1 MNPII
6 LKPQEG
12 PQERFLATSADICI
26 FGGSAGGGKA
36 APLSEPVLT
45 PFGFRKMGDI
55 KVGDLVIGANGKAER
70 VIQIHP
76 QGEMDVYRIKF
87 IDGAETRCTA
97 QHLWLSKEAHKSSQR
112 DTRGLGNWRVR
123 DTKTLIEMLKK
134 GKNMLIPMTKP
145 VTYTVGRYGGKIKPY
160 TFGVLLGDGCL
171 SGSSIT
177 VTKNDD
183 EIFENVSRDGYD
195 IAPVKTQN
203 NVKTYIFHNF
213 KEERRYLSL
222 HKLRCTAK
230 GKYIPDGYKYAPP
243 EYRLALIQGL
253 MDTDGYADSRGHCEY
268 CTISPR
274 LAKDVQELIWSI
286 GGKAT
291 VREKIP
297 TCTFPDGTKKTCDK
311 AYTVYIQ
318 TGNNAQLFRLK
329 RKKNRCQGK
338 KFNGGYSEMLRRII
352 SIEPCGKEVCQ
363 CITVDSPDGL
373 YVTKDYIVTHNSFAL
388 LLEPLR
394 YMDVEGYKAVVFRQ
408 NYTQIMAAG
417 GLWDESSKMYR
428 LLPNAVATMSPKA
441 HWTFGGKA
449 VINFD
454 YLARD
459 DDVYKWQGSQIC
471 ALCCEVNTPVL
482 MSDGTYKKVADI
494 KVGDKVMTLK
504 GVQTITH
511 VGAEEEKDCVKVTDE
526 HGNSQIQ
533 STNHEFLTTAGWL
546 SYDSVNKSIS
556 NYSNSVPFADKH
568 SLFPGTAYK
577 KNGGKSMGSKQI
589 QQFLLQVA
597 DSHLSTLAQCEC
609 HKSYEARHALTCE
622 QILYRFFHRYA
633 LLYELKFQLFEQS
646 LAIHTYHQARKGE
659 PSQSPLYH
667 QSLLVNGEHKVLSNR
682 GNEPEVSELLRRNV
696 PPSVL
701 YREILA
707 FLRLHRRSCQSGKK
721 GGAISCESPDAHF
734 LSRPANFQGDCLIC
748 LDCDDEQFPYRA
760 SISQDGVLRIDGV
773 VEQIPKC
780 SLSDG
785 EGNIENG
792 IYRKLLYQHPYSHD
806 KFLSEGCYSLC
817 SLVVTPIGKKT
828 VRAFT
833 VSSQNNFIT
842 EMGIVNKN
850 CFDELTHFS
859 EKQFFYMLSR
869 NRSTC
874 GVKPYVRAT
883 CNPDADSWVAK
894 FIAWWIDPE
903 TGYPIKERSG
913 VKRYFTRVDDT
924 VIWGDTAE
932 ECAEKSG
939 VDISLCKSVTFIA
952 SSIHD
957 NKALLAADPS
967 YLASLNALSL
977 VERERLLNGNW
988 KIKPAAGLYFPR
1000 NGIRIV
1006 KTIPD
1011 KLVTSIR
1018 AWDLA
1023 ATEITTSNK
1032 DPDRTCGTL
1041 WGRMRNG
1048 QYIILDGIRVA
1059 KNAANVR
1066 DLIVSTARQDKTM
1079 YGTSKIFIP
1088 QDPGQAGK
1096 DQSRS
1101 YAKILT
1107 GYSFMSNPV
1116 TGNKITRAEPMAAQ
1130 WQNGNI
1136 YMLEGEWNKPYLDEM
1151 DGFPDLLH
1159 DDYVD
1164 SSSDGFR
1171 IVSNYSTWGGL
1182 TK

>member
-26 FGGSAGGGKA
+26 FGGSAGGGK
-36 APLSEPVLT
+36 
-45 PFGFRKMGDI
+45 
-55 KVGDLVIGANGKAER
+55 
-70 VIQIHP
+70 
-76 QGEMDVYRIKF
+76 
-87 IDGAETRCTA
+87 
-97 QHLWLSKEAHKSSQR
+97 
-112 DTRGLGNWRVR
+112 
-123 DTKTLIEMLKK
+123 
-134 GKNMLIPMTKP
+134 
-145 VTYTVGRYGGKIKPY
+145 
-160 TFGVLLGDGCL
+160 
-171 SGSSIT
+171 
-177 VTKNDD
+177 
-183 EIFENVSRDGYD
+183 
-195 IAPVKTQN
+195 
-203 NVKTYIFHNF
+203 
-213 KEERRYLSL
+213 
-222 HKLRCTAK
+222 
-230 GKYIPDGYKYAPP
+230 
-243 EYRLALIQGL
+243 
-253 MDTDGYADSRGHCEY
+253 
-268 CTISPR
+268 
-274 LAKDVQELIWSI
+274 
-286 GGKAT
+286 
-291 VREKIP
+291 
-297 TCTFPDGTKKTCDK
+297 
-311 AYTVYIQ
+311 
-318 TGNNAQLFRLK
+318 
-329 RKKNRCQGK
+329 
-338 KFNGGYSEMLRRII
+338 
-352 SIEPCGKEVCQ
+352 
-363 CITVDSPDGL
+363 
-373 YVTKDYIVTHNSFAL
+373 SFAL

-394 YMDVEGYKAVVFRQ
+394 YMDVEGYKAVVFRR

-441 HWTFGGKA
+441 HWTFGRKA

-454 YLARD
+454 YLSRD

-482 MSDGTYKKVADI
+482 MSDGTYKKVTDI

-511 VGAEEEKDCVKVTDE
+511 VGVEEEKDCVKVTDE

-533 STNHEFLTTAGWL
+533 STNHEFLTTSGWL
-546 SYDSVNKSIS
+546 SYDSANKSIS
-556 NYSNSVPFADKH
+556 NYSNPVSFAGKH
-568 SLFPGTAYK
+568 SLFADTVYK
-577 KNGGKSMGSKQI
+577 KNGGKSLDI
-589 QQFLLQVA
+589 
-597 DSHLSTLAQCEC
+597 
-609 HKSYEARHALTCE
+609 
-622 QILYRFFHRYA
+622 
-633 LLYELKFQLFEQS
+633 
-646 LAIHTYHQARKGE
+646 
-659 PSQSPLYH
+659 
-667 QSLLVNGEHKVLSNR
+667 
-682 GNEPEVSELLRRNV
+682 
-696 PPSVL
+696 
-701 YREILA
+701 
-707 FLRLHRRSCQSGKK
+707 
-721 GGAISCESPDAHF
+721 HF
-734 LSRPANFQGDCLIC
+734 LPRPANFQGDCLIC
-748 LDCDDEQFPYRA
+748 LDCDDAQFPFQA

-1011 KLVTSIR
+1011 KLLTSVR

-1066 DLIVSTARQDKTM
+1066 DLIVSTAKQDKTM

-1107 GYSFMSNPV
+1107 GYSFMFNPV

-1171 IVSNYSTWGGL
+1171 IVSNYSAWGGL

>member
-1 MNPII
+1 MSPII

-55 KVGDLVIGANGKAER
+55 KVGDLVTGADGKAER

-97 QHLWLSKEAHKSSQR
+97 QHLWLSKEAHKSSQK

-183 EIFENVSRDGYD
+183 EIFENISRDGYD
-195 IAPVKTQN
+195 IAPVKTKN
-203 NVKTYIFHNF
+203 HAKTYIFHDF

-230 GKYIPDGYKYAPP
+230 GKYIPKGYKYAPP

-253 MDTDGYADSRGHCEY
+253 MDTDGYADNRGHCEY

-274 LAKDVQELIWSI
+274 LAKDMQELIWSI

-291 VREKIP
+291 IREKIP
-297 TCTFPDGTKKTCDK
+297 TCTFPDGTKKACDK
-311 AYTVYIQ
+311 AYVVYIQ
-318 TGNNAQLFRLK
+318 TGDNAQLFRLK

-428 LLPNAVATMSPKA
+428 LLSNAVATMSPKA

-471 ALCCEVNTPVL
+471 
-482 MSDGTYKKVADI
+482 
-494 KVGDKVMTLK
+494 
-504 GVQTITH
+504 
-511 VGAEEEKDCVKVTDE
+511 
-526 HGNSQIQ
+526 
-533 STNHEFLTTAGWL
+533 F
-546 SYDSVNKSIS
+546 
-556 NYSNSVPFADKH
+556 
-568 SLFPGTAYK
+568 
-577 KNGGKSMGSKQI
+577 
-589 QQFLLQVA
+589 
-597 DSHLSTLAQCEC
+597 
-609 HKSYEARHALTCE
+609 
-622 QILYRFFHRYA
+622 
-633 LLYELKFQLFEQS
+633 
-646 LAIHTYHQARKGE
+646 
-659 PSQSPLYH
+659 
-667 QSLLVNGEHKVLSNR
+667 
-682 GNEPEVSELLRRNV
+682 
-696 PPSVL
+696 
-701 YREILA
+701 
-707 FLRLHRRSCQSGKK
+707 
-721 GGAISCESPDAHF
+721 
-734 LSRPANFQGDCLIC
+734 
-748 LDCDDEQFPYRA
+748 
-760 SISQDGVLRIDGV
+760 
-773 VEQIPKC
+773 
-780 SLSDG
+780 
-785 EGNIENG
+785 
-792 IYRKLLYQHPYSHD
+792 
-806 KFLSEGCYSLC
+806 
-817 SLVVTPIGKKT
+817 IG
-828 VRAFT
+828 
-833 VSSQNNFIT
+833 
-842 EMGIVNKN
+842 
-850 CFDELTHFS
+850 FDELTHFS

-894 FIAWWIDPE
+894 FIAWWIDPD

-957 NKALLAADPS
+957 NKALLEADPS

-1000 NGIRIV
+1000 SGIRIV
-1006 KTIPD
+1006 NTIPD
-1011 KLVTSIR
+1011 KLVTTVR

-1048 QYIILDGIRVA
+1048 QYIILDGKRVA

-1066 DLIVSTARQDKTM
+1066 DLIVSTAKQDKTM

-1171 IVSNYSTWGGL
+1171 IVSNYSAWGGL

>member
-311 AYTVYIQ
+311 AYVVYIQ

-471 ALCCEVNTPVL
+471 
-482 MSDGTYKKVADI
+482 
-494 KVGDKVMTLK
+494 
-504 GVQTITH
+504 
-511 VGAEEEKDCVKVTDE
+511 
-526 HGNSQIQ
+526 
-533 STNHEFLTTAGWL
+533 F
-546 SYDSVNKSIS
+546 
-556 NYSNSVPFADKH
+556 
-568 SLFPGTAYK
+568 
-577 KNGGKSMGSKQI
+577 
-589 QQFLLQVA
+589 
-597 DSHLSTLAQCEC
+597 
-609 HKSYEARHALTCE
+609 
-622 QILYRFFHRYA
+622 
-633 LLYELKFQLFEQS
+633 
-646 LAIHTYHQARKGE
+646 
-659 PSQSPLYH
+659 
-667 QSLLVNGEHKVLSNR
+667 
-682 GNEPEVSELLRRNV
+682 
-696 PPSVL
+696 
-701 YREILA
+701 
-707 FLRLHRRSCQSGKK
+707 
-721 GGAISCESPDAHF
+721 
-734 LSRPANFQGDCLIC
+734 
-748 LDCDDEQFPYRA
+748 
-760 SISQDGVLRIDGV
+760 
-773 VEQIPKC
+773 
-780 SLSDG
+780 
-785 EGNIENG
+785 
-792 IYRKLLYQHPYSHD
+792 
-806 KFLSEGCYSLC
+806 
-817 SLVVTPIGKKT
+817 IG
-828 VRAFT
+828 
-833 VSSQNNFIT
+833 
-842 EMGIVNKN
+842 
-850 CFDELTHFS
+850 FDELTHFS

-883 CNPDADSWVAK
+883 CNPDAESWVAK

-903 TGYPIKERSG
+903 TGYPIKKRSG

-1011 KLVTSIR
+1011 KLVTSVR

-1079 YGTSKIFIP
+1079 YGTSRIFIP

-1171 IVSNYSTWGGL
+1171 IVSNYSAWGGL

>member
-1 MNPII
+1 MSPII

-36 APLSEPVLT
+36 APLDEPVLT

-55 KVGDLVIGANGKAER
+55 KVGDLVTGADGKAER

-76 QGEMDVYRIKF
+76 QGEMDVYCIKF

-97 QHLWLSKEAHKSSQR
+97 QHLWLSKEAHKSSKS
-112 DTRGLGNWRVR
+112 DTRELGNWRVR

-134 GKNMLIPMTKP
+134 GKNILIPMTKP

-160 TFGVLLGDGCL
+160 TLGVLLGDGCL

-183 EIFENVSRDGYD
+183 EIFENISRDGYD
-195 IAPVKTQN
+195 IAPVKTKN
-203 NVKTYIFHNF
+203 HAKTYIFHNF

-230 GKYIPDGYKYAPP
+230 GKYIPKGYKYAPP

-253 MDTDGYADSRGHCEY
+253 MDTDGYADNRGHCEY

-274 LAKDVQELIWSI
+274 LAKDMQELIWSI

-291 VREKIP
+291 IREKIP
-297 TCTFPDGTKKTCDK
+297 TCTFPDGTKKACDK
-311 AYTVYIQ
+311 AYVVYIQ
-318 TGNNAQLFRLK
+318 TGDNAQLFRLN

-338 KFNGGYSEMLRRII
+338 KFNGGYSEMLRRIV

-394 YMDVEGYKAVVFRQ
+394 YMDVEGYKAVVFRR

-428 LLPNAVATMSPKA
+428 LLPNAVATLSPKA
-441 HWTFGGKA
+441 HWTFNKKA

-454 YLARD
+454 YLSRD

-494 KVGDKVMTLK
+494 EVGDKVMTLK

-511 VGAEEEKDCVKVTDE
+511 VGVEEEKDCVKVTDE

-546 SYDSVNKSIS
+546 SYDSVNKSIQ
-556 NYSNSVPFADKH
+556 SV
-568 SLFPGTAYK
+568 
-577 KNGGKSMGSKQI
+577 KN
-589 QQFLLQVA
+589 
-597 DSHLSTLAQCEC
+597 D
-609 HKSYEARHALTCE
+609 
-622 QILYRFFHRYA
+622 
-633 LLYELKFQLFEQS
+633 
-646 LAIHTYHQARKGE
+646 
-659 PSQSPLYH
+659 
-667 QSLLVNGEHKVLSNR
+667 
-682 GNEPEVSELLRRNV
+682 
-696 PPSVL
+696 
-701 YREILA
+701 
-707 FLRLHRRSCQSGKK
+707 
-721 GGAISCESPDAHF
+721 GAISCESHDV
-734 LSRPANFQGDCLIC
+734 QGDCLIC
-748 LDCDDEQFPYRA
+748 LDCDDEQFPYQA
-760 SISQDGVLRIDGV
+760 SISQDGVLQIDGV

-785 EGNIENG
+785 EGNIGSG

-894 FIAWWIDPE
+894 FIAWWIDPD

-957 NKALLAADPS
+957 NKALLEADPS

-1000 NGIRIV
+1000 SGIRIV
-1006 KTIPD
+1006 NTIPD
-1011 KLVTSIR
+1011 KLVTTVR

-1048 QYIILDGIRVA
+1048 QYIILDGKRVA

-1066 DLIVSTARQDKTM
+1066 DLIVSTAKQDKTI

-1101 YAKILT
+1101 YSKILT

>member
-1 MNPII
+1 MSPII

-55 KVGDLVIGANGKAER
+55 KVGDLVTGADGKAER

-97 QHLWLSKEAHKSSQR
+97 QHLWLSKEAHKSSKS
-112 DTRGLGNWRVR
+112 DTRELGNWRVR

-134 GKNMLIPMTKP
+134 GKNVLIPMTKP

-160 TFGVLLGDGCL
+160 TLGVLLGDGCL

-183 EIFENVSRDGYD
+183 EIFENISRDGYD
-195 IAPVKTQN
+195 IAPVKTKN
-203 NVKTYIFHNF
+203 HVKTYIFHNF

-230 GKYIPDGYKYAPP
+230 GKYIPKGYKYAPP

-253 MDTDGYADSRGHCEY
+253 MDTDGYADNRGHCEY

-274 LAKDVQELIWSI
+274 LAKDMQELIWSI

-291 VREKIP
+291 IREKIP
-297 TCTFPDGTKKTCDK
+297 TCVFPDGTRKICDK
-311 AYTVYIQ
+311 AYVVYIQ
-318 TGNNAQLFRLK
+318 TGDNAQLFRLK

-338 KFNGGYSEMLRRII
+338 KFNGGYSEMLRRIV

-428 LLPNAVATMSPKA
+428 LLSNAVATMSPKA

-471 ALCCEVNTPVL
+471 
-482 MSDGTYKKVADI
+482 
-494 KVGDKVMTLK
+494 
-504 GVQTITH
+504 
-511 VGAEEEKDCVKVTDE
+511 
-526 HGNSQIQ
+526 
-533 STNHEFLTTAGWL
+533 F
-546 SYDSVNKSIS
+546 
-556 NYSNSVPFADKH
+556 
-568 SLFPGTAYK
+568 
-577 KNGGKSMGSKQI
+577 
-589 QQFLLQVA
+589 
-597 DSHLSTLAQCEC
+597 
-609 HKSYEARHALTCE
+609 
-622 QILYRFFHRYA
+622 
-633 LLYELKFQLFEQS
+633 
-646 LAIHTYHQARKGE
+646 
-659 PSQSPLYH
+659 
-667 QSLLVNGEHKVLSNR
+667 
-682 GNEPEVSELLRRNV
+682 
-696 PPSVL
+696 
-701 YREILA
+701 
-707 FLRLHRRSCQSGKK
+707 
-721 GGAISCESPDAHF
+721 
-734 LSRPANFQGDCLIC
+734 
-748 LDCDDEQFPYRA
+748 
-760 SISQDGVLRIDGV
+760 
-773 VEQIPKC
+773 
-780 SLSDG
+780 
-785 EGNIENG
+785 
-792 IYRKLLYQHPYSHD
+792 
-806 KFLSEGCYSLC
+806 
-817 SLVVTPIGKKT
+817 IG
-828 VRAFT
+828 
-833 VSSQNNFIT
+833 
-842 EMGIVNKN
+842 
-850 CFDELTHFS
+850 FDELTHFS

-894 FIAWWIDPE
+894 FIAWWIDPD

-957 NKALLAADPS
+957 NKALLEADPS

-1000 NGIRIV
+1000 SGIRIV
-1006 KTIPD
+1006 NTIPD
-1011 KLVTSIR
+1011 KLVTTVR

-1048 QYIILDGIRVA
+1048 QYIILDGKRVA

-1066 DLIVSTARQDKTM
+1066 DLIVSTAKQDKTI

-1101 YAKILT
+1101 YSKILT

>member
-1 MNPII
+1 MSPII

-55 KVGDLVIGANGKAER
+55 KVGDLVTGADGKAER

-76 QGEMDVYRIKF
+76 QGKMDVYRIKF

-97 QHLWLSKEAHKSSQR
+97 QHLWLSKEAHKSSKS
-112 DTRGLGNWRVR
+112 DTRELGNWRVR

-134 GKNMLIPMTKP
+134 GKNVLIPMTKP

-160 TFGVLLGDGCL
+160 TLGVLLGDGCL

-183 EIFENVSRDGYD
+183 EIFENISRDGYD
-195 IAPVKTQN
+195 IAPVKTKN
-203 NVKTYIFHNF
+203 HAKTYIFHNF

-230 GKYIPDGYKYAPP
+230 GKYIPKGYKYAPP

-253 MDTDGYADSRGHCEY
+253 MDTDGYADNRGHCEY

-274 LAKDVQELIWSI
+274 LAKDMQELIWSI

-291 VREKIP
+291 IREKIP
-297 TCTFPDGTKKTCDK
+297 TCTFPDGTKKACDK
-311 AYTVYIQ
+311 AYVVYIQ
-318 TGNNAQLFRLK
+318 TGDNAQLFRLK

-338 KFNGGYSEMLRRII
+338 KFNGGYSEMLRRIV

-428 LLPNAVATMSPKA
+428 LLSNAVATMSPKA

-471 ALCCEVNTPVL
+471 
-482 MSDGTYKKVADI
+482 
-494 KVGDKVMTLK
+494 
-504 GVQTITH
+504 
-511 VGAEEEKDCVKVTDE
+511 
-526 HGNSQIQ
+526 
-533 STNHEFLTTAGWL
+533 F
-546 SYDSVNKSIS
+546 
-556 NYSNSVPFADKH
+556 
-568 SLFPGTAYK
+568 
-577 KNGGKSMGSKQI
+577 
-589 QQFLLQVA
+589 
-597 DSHLSTLAQCEC
+597 
-609 HKSYEARHALTCE
+609 
-622 QILYRFFHRYA
+622 
-633 LLYELKFQLFEQS
+633 
-646 LAIHTYHQARKGE
+646 
-659 PSQSPLYH
+659 
-667 QSLLVNGEHKVLSNR
+667 
-682 GNEPEVSELLRRNV
+682 
-696 PPSVL
+696 
-701 YREILA
+701 
-707 FLRLHRRSCQSGKK
+707 
-721 GGAISCESPDAHF
+721 
-734 LSRPANFQGDCLIC
+734 
-748 LDCDDEQFPYRA
+748 
-760 SISQDGVLRIDGV
+760 
-773 VEQIPKC
+773 
-780 SLSDG
+780 
-785 EGNIENG
+785 
-792 IYRKLLYQHPYSHD
+792 
-806 KFLSEGCYSLC
+806 
-817 SLVVTPIGKKT
+817 IG
-828 VRAFT
+828 
-833 VSSQNNFIT
+833 
-842 EMGIVNKN
+842 
-850 CFDELTHFS
+850 FDELTHFS

-894 FIAWWIDPE
+894 FIAWWIDPD

-957 NKALLAADPS
+957 NKALLEADPS

-1000 NGIRIV
+1000 SGIRIV
-1006 KTIPD
+1006 NTIPD
-1011 KLVTSIR
+1011 KLVTTVR

-1048 QYIILDGIRVA
+1048 QYIILDGKRVA

-1066 DLIVSTARQDKTM
+1066 DLIVSTAKQDKTI

-1101 YAKILT
+1101 YSKILT

>member
-26 FGGSAGGGKA
+26 FGGSAGGGK
-36 APLSEPVLT
+36 
-45 PFGFRKMGDI
+45 
-55 KVGDLVIGANGKAER
+55 
-70 VIQIHP
+70 
-76 QGEMDVYRIKF
+76 
-87 IDGAETRCTA
+87 
-97 QHLWLSKEAHKSSQR
+97 
-112 DTRGLGNWRVR
+112 
-123 DTKTLIEMLKK
+123 
-134 GKNMLIPMTKP
+134 
-145 VTYTVGRYGGKIKPY
+145 
-160 TFGVLLGDGCL
+160 
-171 SGSSIT
+171 
-177 VTKNDD
+177 
-183 EIFENVSRDGYD
+183 
-195 IAPVKTQN
+195 
-203 NVKTYIFHNF
+203 
-213 KEERRYLSL
+213 
-222 HKLRCTAK
+222 
-230 GKYIPDGYKYAPP
+230 
-243 EYRLALIQGL
+243 
-253 MDTDGYADSRGHCEY
+253 
-268 CTISPR
+268 
-274 LAKDVQELIWSI
+274 
-286 GGKAT
+286 
-291 VREKIP
+291 
-297 TCTFPDGTKKTCDK
+297 
-311 AYTVYIQ
+311 
-318 TGNNAQLFRLK
+318 
-329 RKKNRCQGK
+329 
-338 KFNGGYSEMLRRII
+338 
-352 SIEPCGKEVCQ
+352 
-363 CITVDSPDGL
+363 
-373 YVTKDYIVTHNSFAL
+373 SFAL

-394 YMDVEGYKAVVFRQ
+394 YMDVEGYKAVVFRR

-428 LLPNAVATMSPKA
+428 LLSNAVATMSPKA
-441 HWTFGGKA
+441 HWTFGRKA

-454 YLARD
+454 YLSRD

-482 MSDGTYKKVADI
+482 MSDGTYKKVTDI

-511 VGAEEEKDCVKVTDE
+511 VGVEEEKDCVKVTDE

-533 STNHEFLTTAGWL
+533 STNHEFLTTSGWL
-546 SYDSVNKSIS
+546 SYDSANKSIS
-556 NYSNSVPFADKH
+556 NYSNPVSFAGKH
-568 SLFPGTAYK
+568 SLFADTVYK
-577 KNGGKSMGSKQI
+577 KNGGKSLDI
-589 QQFLLQVA
+589 
-597 DSHLSTLAQCEC
+597 
-609 HKSYEARHALTCE
+609 
-622 QILYRFFHRYA
+622 
-633 LLYELKFQLFEQS
+633 
-646 LAIHTYHQARKGE
+646 
-659 PSQSPLYH
+659 
-667 QSLLVNGEHKVLSNR
+667 
-682 GNEPEVSELLRRNV
+682 
-696 PPSVL
+696 
-701 YREILA
+701 
-707 FLRLHRRSCQSGKK
+707 
-721 GGAISCESPDAHF
+721 HF
-734 LSRPANFQGDCLIC
+734 LPRPANFQGDCLIC
-748 LDCDDEQFPYRA
+748 LDCDDAQFPFQA

-842 EMGIVNKN
+842 GMGIVNKN

-1011 KLVTSIR
+1011 KLLTSVR

-1066 DLIVSTARQDKTM
+1066 DLIVSTAKQDKTM

-1171 IVSNYSTWGGL
+1171 IVSNYSAWGGL

>member
-1 MNPII
+1 MSPII

-55 KVGDLVIGANGKAER
+55 KVGDLVTGADGKAER

-76 QGEMDVYRIKF
+76 QGEMNVYRIKF

-97 QHLWLSKEAHKSSQR
+97 QHLWLSKEAHKSSKS
-112 DTRGLGNWRVR
+112 DTRELGNWRVR

-134 GKNMLIPMTKP
+134 GKNVLIPMTKP

-160 TFGVLLGDGCL
+160 TLGVLLGDGCL

-183 EIFENVSRDGYD
+183 EIFENISRDGYD
-195 IAPVKTQN
+195 IAPVKTKN
-203 NVKTYIFHNF
+203 HVKTYIFHNF

-230 GKYIPDGYKYAPP
+230 GKYIPKGYKYAPP

-253 MDTDGYADSRGHCEY
+253 MDTDGYADNRGHCEY

-274 LAKDVQELIWSI
+274 LAKDMQELIWSI

-291 VREKIP
+291 IREKIP
-297 TCTFPDGTKKTCDK
+297 TCVFPDGTRKICDK
-311 AYTVYIQ
+311 AYVVYIQ
-318 TGNNAQLFRLK
+318 TGDNAQLFRLK

-428 LLPNAVATMSPKA
+428 LLSNAVATMSPKA

-471 ALCCEVNTPVL
+471 
-482 MSDGTYKKVADI
+482 
-494 KVGDKVMTLK
+494 
-504 GVQTITH
+504 
-511 VGAEEEKDCVKVTDE
+511 
-526 HGNSQIQ
+526 
-533 STNHEFLTTAGWL
+533 F
-546 SYDSVNKSIS
+546 
-556 NYSNSVPFADKH
+556 
-568 SLFPGTAYK
+568 
-577 KNGGKSMGSKQI
+577 
-589 QQFLLQVA
+589 
-597 DSHLSTLAQCEC
+597 
-609 HKSYEARHALTCE
+609 
-622 QILYRFFHRYA
+622 
-633 LLYELKFQLFEQS
+633 
-646 LAIHTYHQARKGE
+646 
-659 PSQSPLYH
+659 
-667 QSLLVNGEHKVLSNR
+667 
-682 GNEPEVSELLRRNV
+682 
-696 PPSVL
+696 
-701 YREILA
+701 
-707 FLRLHRRSCQSGKK
+707 
-721 GGAISCESPDAHF
+721 
-734 LSRPANFQGDCLIC
+734 
-748 LDCDDEQFPYRA
+748 
-760 SISQDGVLRIDGV
+760 
-773 VEQIPKC
+773 
-780 SLSDG
+780 
-785 EGNIENG
+785 
-792 IYRKLLYQHPYSHD
+792 
-806 KFLSEGCYSLC
+806 
-817 SLVVTPIGKKT
+817 IG
-828 VRAFT
+828 
-833 VSSQNNFIT
+833 
-842 EMGIVNKN
+842 
-850 CFDELTHFS
+850 FDELTHFS

-894 FIAWWIDPE
+894 FIAWWIDPD

-957 NKALLAADPS
+957 NKALLEADPS

-1000 NGIRIV
+1000 SGIRIV
-1006 KTIPD
+1006 NTIPD
-1011 KLVTSIR
+1011 KLVTTVR

-1048 QYIILDGIRVA
+1048 QYIILDGKRVA

-1066 DLIVSTARQDKTM
+1066 DLIVSTAKQDKTI

-1101 YAKILT
+1101 YSKILT

>member
-1 MNPII
+1 MSPII

-45 PFGFRKMGDI
+45 PFGFQKMGDI
-55 KVGDLVIGANGKAER
+55 KVGDLVTGADGKAER

-97 QHLWLSKEAHKSSQR
+97 QHLWLSKEAHKSSKS
-112 DTRGLGNWRVR
+112 DTRELGNWRVR

-134 GKNMLIPMTKP
+134 GKNVLIPMTKP

-160 TFGVLLGDGCL
+160 TLGVLLGDGCL

-183 EIFENVSRDGYD
+183 EIFENISRDGYD
-195 IAPVKTQN
+195 IAPVKTKN
-203 NVKTYIFHNF
+203 HAKTYIFHNF

-230 GKYIPDGYKYAPP
+230 GKYIPKGYKYAPP

-253 MDTDGYADSRGHCEY
+253 MDTDGYADNRGHCEY

-274 LAKDVQELIWSI
+274 LAKDMQELIWSI

-291 VREKIP
+291 IREKIP
-297 TCTFPDGTKKTCDK
+297 TCTFPDGTKKACDK
-311 AYTVYIQ
+311 AYVVYIQ
-318 TGNNAQLFRLK
+318 TGDNAQLFRLN

-428 LLPNAVATMSPKA
+428 LLSNAVATMSPKA

-471 ALCCEVNTPVL
+471 
-482 MSDGTYKKVADI
+482 
-494 KVGDKVMTLK
+494 
-504 GVQTITH
+504 
-511 VGAEEEKDCVKVTDE
+511 
-526 HGNSQIQ
+526 
-533 STNHEFLTTAGWL
+533 F
-546 SYDSVNKSIS
+546 
-556 NYSNSVPFADKH
+556 
-568 SLFPGTAYK
+568 
-577 KNGGKSMGSKQI
+577 
-589 QQFLLQVA
+589 
-597 DSHLSTLAQCEC
+597 
-609 HKSYEARHALTCE
+609 
-622 QILYRFFHRYA
+622 
-633 LLYELKFQLFEQS
+633 
-646 LAIHTYHQARKGE
+646 
-659 PSQSPLYH
+659 
-667 QSLLVNGEHKVLSNR
+667 
-682 GNEPEVSELLRRNV
+682 
-696 PPSVL
+696 
-701 YREILA
+701 
-707 FLRLHRRSCQSGKK
+707 
-721 GGAISCESPDAHF
+721 
-734 LSRPANFQGDCLIC
+734 
-748 LDCDDEQFPYRA
+748 
-760 SISQDGVLRIDGV
+760 
-773 VEQIPKC
+773 
-780 SLSDG
+780 
-785 EGNIENG
+785 
-792 IYRKLLYQHPYSHD
+792 
-806 KFLSEGCYSLC
+806 
-817 SLVVTPIGKKT
+817 IG
-828 VRAFT
+828 
-833 VSSQNNFIT
+833 
-842 EMGIVNKN
+842 
-850 CFDELTHFS
+850 FDELTHFS

-894 FIAWWIDPE
+894 FIAWWIDPD

-957 NKALLAADPS
+957 NKALLEADPS

-1000 NGIRIV
+1000 SGIRIV
-1006 KTIPD
+1006 NTIPD
-1011 KLVTSIR
+1011 KLVTTVR

-1048 QYIILDGIRVA
+1048 QYIILDGKRVA

-1066 DLIVSTARQDKTM
+1066 DLIVSTAKQDKTI

-1101 YAKILT
+1101 YSKILT

>member
-36 APLSEPVLT
+36 APLDEPVLT

-55 KVGDLVIGANGKAER
+55 KVGDLVTGADGKAER

-97 QHLWLSKEAHKSSQR
+97 QHLWLSKEAHKSSKS
-112 DTRGLGNWRVR
+112 DTRELGNWRVR

-134 GKNMLIPMTKP
+134 GKNVLIPMTKP

-160 TFGVLLGDGCL
+160 TLGVLLGDGCL

-183 EIFENVSRDGYD
+183 EIFENISRDGYD
-195 IAPVKTQN
+195 IAPVNTKN
-203 NVKTYIFHNF
+203 HAKTYIFHNF

-230 GKYIPDGYKYAPP
+230 GKYIPKGYKYAPP

-253 MDTDGYADSRGHCEY
+253 MDTDGYADNRGHCEY

-274 LAKDVQELIWSI
+274 LAKDMQELIWSI

-291 VREKIP
+291 IREKIP
-297 TCTFPDGTKKTCDK
+297 TCTFPDGTKKACDK
-311 AYTVYIQ
+311 AYVVYIQ
-318 TGNNAQLFRLK
+318 TGDNAQLFRLK

-441 HWTFGGKA
+441 HWTFNKKA

-471 ALCCEVNTPVL
+471 
-482 MSDGTYKKVADI
+482 
-494 KVGDKVMTLK
+494 
-504 GVQTITH
+504 
-511 VGAEEEKDCVKVTDE
+511 
-526 HGNSQIQ
+526 
-533 STNHEFLTTAGWL
+533 F
-546 SYDSVNKSIS
+546 
-556 NYSNSVPFADKH
+556 
-568 SLFPGTAYK
+568 
-577 KNGGKSMGSKQI
+577 
-589 QQFLLQVA
+589 
-597 DSHLSTLAQCEC
+597 
-609 HKSYEARHALTCE
+609 
-622 QILYRFFHRYA
+622 
-633 LLYELKFQLFEQS
+633 
-646 LAIHTYHQARKGE
+646 
-659 PSQSPLYH
+659 
-667 QSLLVNGEHKVLSNR
+667 
-682 GNEPEVSELLRRNV
+682 
-696 PPSVL
+696 
-701 YREILA
+701 
-707 FLRLHRRSCQSGKK
+707 
-721 GGAISCESPDAHF
+721 
-734 LSRPANFQGDCLIC
+734 
-748 LDCDDEQFPYRA
+748 
-760 SISQDGVLRIDGV
+760 
-773 VEQIPKC
+773 
-780 SLSDG
+780 
-785 EGNIENG
+785 
-792 IYRKLLYQHPYSHD
+792 
-806 KFLSEGCYSLC
+806 
-817 SLVVTPIGKKT
+817 IG
-828 VRAFT
+828 
-833 VSSQNNFIT
+833 
-842 EMGIVNKN
+842 
-850 CFDELTHFS
+850 FDELTHFS

-883 CNPDADSWVAK
+883 CNPDAESWVAK

-957 NKALLAADPS
+957 NKALLEADPS

-1011 KLVTSIR
+1011 KLLTSVR

-1066 DLIVSTARQDKTM
+1066 DLIVSTAKQDKTM

>member
-26 FGGSAGGGKA
+26 FGGSAGGGK
-36 APLSEPVLT
+36 
-45 PFGFRKMGDI
+45 
-55 KVGDLVIGANGKAER
+55 
-70 VIQIHP
+70 
-76 QGEMDVYRIKF
+76 
-87 IDGAETRCTA
+87 
-97 QHLWLSKEAHKSSQR
+97 
-112 DTRGLGNWRVR
+112 
-123 DTKTLIEMLKK
+123 
-134 GKNMLIPMTKP
+134 
-145 VTYTVGRYGGKIKPY
+145 
-160 TFGVLLGDGCL
+160 
-171 SGSSIT
+171 
-177 VTKNDD
+177 
-183 EIFENVSRDGYD
+183 
-195 IAPVKTQN
+195 
-203 NVKTYIFHNF
+203 
-213 KEERRYLSL
+213 
-222 HKLRCTAK
+222 
-230 GKYIPDGYKYAPP
+230 
-243 EYRLALIQGL
+243 
-253 MDTDGYADSRGHCEY
+253 
-268 CTISPR
+268 
-274 LAKDVQELIWSI
+274 
-286 GGKAT
+286 
-291 VREKIP
+291 
-297 TCTFPDGTKKTCDK
+297 
-311 AYTVYIQ
+311 
-318 TGNNAQLFRLK
+318 
-329 RKKNRCQGK
+329 
-338 KFNGGYSEMLRRII
+338 
-352 SIEPCGKEVCQ
+352 
-363 CITVDSPDGL
+363 
-373 YVTKDYIVTHNSFAL
+373 SFAL

-394 YMDVEGYKAVVFRQ
+394 YMDVEGYKAVVFRR

-441 HWTFGGKA
+441 HWTFGKKA

-454 YLARD
+454 YLSRD

-482 MSDGTYKKVADI
+482 MSDGTYKKVTDI

-511 VGAEEEKDCVKVTDE
+511 VGVEEEKDCVKVTDE

-533 STNHEFLTTAGWL
+533 STNHEFLTTSGWL
-546 SYDSVNKSIS
+546 SYDSANKSIL
-556 NYSNSVPFADKH
+556 NYSNPVSFAGKH
-568 SLFPGTAYK
+568 SLFADTVYK
-577 KNGGKSMGSKQI
+577 KNGGKS
-589 QQFLLQVA
+589 
-597 DSHLSTLAQCEC
+597 
-609 HKSYEARHALTCE
+609 
-622 QILYRFFHRYA
+622 
-633 LLYELKFQLFEQS
+633 
-646 LAIHTYHQARKGE
+646 
-659 PSQSPLYH
+659 
-667 QSLLVNGEHKVLSNR
+667 
-682 GNEPEVSELLRRNV
+682 
-696 PPSVL
+696 
-701 YREILA
+701 
-707 FLRLHRRSCQSGKK
+707 
-721 GGAISCESPDAHF
+721 PDVHF
-734 LSRPANFQGDCLIC
+734 LPRPANFQGDCLIC
-748 LDCDDEQFPYRA
+748 LDCDDAQFPFQA

-817 SLVVTPIGKKT
+817 SLVITPIGKKT

-1011 KLVTSIR
+1011 KLLTSVR

-1066 DLIVSTARQDKTM
+1066 DLIVSTAKQDKTM

-1171 IVSNYSTWGGL
+1171 IVSNYSAWGGL

>member
-26 FGGSAGGGKA
+26 FGGSAGGGK
-36 APLSEPVLT
+36 
-45 PFGFRKMGDI
+45 
-55 KVGDLVIGANGKAER
+55 
-70 VIQIHP
+70 
-76 QGEMDVYRIKF
+76 
-87 IDGAETRCTA
+87 
-97 QHLWLSKEAHKSSQR
+97 
-112 DTRGLGNWRVR
+112 
-123 DTKTLIEMLKK
+123 
-134 GKNMLIPMTKP
+134 
-145 VTYTVGRYGGKIKPY
+145 
-160 TFGVLLGDGCL
+160 
-171 SGSSIT
+171 
-177 VTKNDD
+177 
-183 EIFENVSRDGYD
+183 
-195 IAPVKTQN
+195 
-203 NVKTYIFHNF
+203 
-213 KEERRYLSL
+213 
-222 HKLRCTAK
+222 
-230 GKYIPDGYKYAPP
+230 
-243 EYRLALIQGL
+243 
-253 MDTDGYADSRGHCEY
+253 
-268 CTISPR
+268 
-274 LAKDVQELIWSI
+274 
-286 GGKAT
+286 
-291 VREKIP
+291 
-297 TCTFPDGTKKTCDK
+297 
-311 AYTVYIQ
+311 
-318 TGNNAQLFRLK
+318 
-329 RKKNRCQGK
+329 
-338 KFNGGYSEMLRRII
+338 
-352 SIEPCGKEVCQ
+352 
-363 CITVDSPDGL
+363 
-373 YVTKDYIVTHNSFAL
+373 SFAL

-394 YMDVEGYKAVVFRQ
+394 YMDVEGYKAVVFRR

-441 HWTFGGKA
+441 HWTFNKKA

-494 KVGDKVMTLK
+494 KVGDKVITLK

-511 VGAEEEKDCVKVTDE
+511 VGVEEEKDCVKVTDE

-546 SYDSVNKSIS
+546 SYDSVNKSI
-556 NYSNSVPFADKH
+556 
-568 SLFPGTAYK
+568 
-577 KNGGKSMGSKQI
+577 Q
-589 QQFLLQVA
+589 
-597 DSHLSTLAQCEC
+597 
-609 HKSYEARHALTCE
+609 
-622 QILYRFFHRYA
+622 
-633 LLYELKFQLFEQS
+633 
-646 LAIHTYHQARKGE
+646 
-659 PSQSPLYH
+659 
-667 QSLLVNGEHKVLSNR
+667 
-682 GNEPEVSELLRRNV
+682 
-696 PPSVL
+696 
-701 YREILA
+701 RE
-707 FLRLHRRSCQSGKK
+707 KK
-721 GGAISCESPDAHF
+721 GGAFSCESPDVHF
-734 LSRPANFQGDCLIC
+734 LSQPANFQGDCLIC
-748 LDCDDEQFPYRA
+748 LDCNDEQFPYQV
-760 SISQDGVLRIDGV
+760 SIVQDGVLQINGV
-773 VEQIPKC
+773 VKQIPKR
-780 SLSDG
+780 SLSGD
-785 EGNIENG
+785 EDNIENG
-792 IYRKLLYQHPYSHD
+792 IYRKLLYQHPYNHD

-828 VRAFT
+828 VRTFT

-957 NKALLAADPS
+957 NKALLEADPS

-1000 NGIRIV
+1000 SGIRIV
-1006 KTIPD
+1006 NTIPD
-1011 KLVTSIR
+1011 KLVTTVR

-1023 ATEITTSNK
+1023 ATEITASNK

-1048 QYIILDGIRVA
+1048 QYIILNGMRVA

-1066 DLIVSTARQDKTM
+1066 DLIVSTAKQDKTI

-1101 YAKILT
+1101 YSKILT

-1136 YMLEGEWNKPYLDEM
+1136 YMLEGEWNKSYLDEM

>member
-1 MNPII
+1 MSPII

-55 KVGDLVIGANGKAER
+55 KVGDLVTGADGKAER

-97 QHLWLSKEAHKSSQR
+97 QHLWLSKEAHKSSR
-112 DTRGLGNWRVR
+112 NDTRELGNWRVR

-134 GKNMLIPMTKP
+134 GKNVLIPMTKP
-145 VTYTVGRYGGKIKPY
+145 VTYTVGRYCGKIKPY
-160 TFGVLLGDGCL
+160 TLGVLLGDGCL

-183 EIFENVSRDGYD
+183 EIFENISRDGYD
-195 IAPVKTQN
+195 IAPVKTKN
-203 NVKTYIFHNF
+203 HAKTYIFHNF

-230 GKYIPDGYKYAPP
+230 GKYIPKGYKYAPP

-253 MDTDGYADSRGHCEY
+253 MDTDGYADNRGHCEY

-274 LAKDVQELIWSI
+274 LAKDMQELIWSI

-291 VREKIP
+291 IREKIP
-297 TCTFPDGTKKTCDK
+297 TCTFPDGTKKACDK
-311 AYTVYIQ
+311 AYVVYIQ
-318 TGNNAQLFRLK
+318 TGDNAQLFRLN

-394 YMDVEGYKAVVFRQ
+394 YMDVEGYKAVVFRR

-428 LLPNAVATMSPKA
+428 LLPNAVATLSPKA
-441 HWTFGGKA
+441 HWTFNKKA

-454 YLARD
+454 YLSRD

-482 MSDGTYKKVADI
+482 MGDGTYKKVADI

-511 VGAEEEKDCVKVTDE
+511 VGIEEEKDCVKVTDE

-546 SYDSVNKSIS
+546 SYDSVNKSI
-556 NYSNSVPFADKH
+556 
-568 SLFPGTAYK
+568 
-577 KNGGKSMGSKQI
+577 
-589 QQFLLQVA
+589 
-597 DSHLSTLAQCEC
+597 
-609 HKSYEARHALTCE
+609 
-622 QILYRFFHRYA
+622 
-633 LLYELKFQLFEQS
+633 
-646 LAIHTYHQARKGE
+646 
-659 PSQSPLYH
+659 
-667 QSLLVNGEHKVLSNR
+667 
-682 GNEPEVSELLRRNV
+682 
-696 PPSVL
+696 
-701 YREILA
+701 
-707 FLRLHRRSCQSGKK
+707 QSGKN
-721 GGAISCESPDAHF
+721 GGAISCESPDV
-734 LSRPANFQGDCLIC
+734 QGDCLIC
-748 LDCDDEQFPYRA
+748 LDYDDEQFPYQA
-760 SISQDGVLRIDGV
+760 SISQDGVLQIDGV

-785 EGNIENG
+785 EGNIGNG

-894 FIAWWIDPE
+894 FIAWWIDPD

-957 NKALLAADPS
+957 NKALLEADPS

-1000 NGIRIV
+1000 SGIRIV
-1006 KTIPD
+1006 NTIPD
-1011 KLVTSIR
+1011 KLVTTVR

-1048 QYIILDGIRVA
+1048 QYIILDGKRVA

-1066 DLIVSTARQDKTM
+1066 DLIVSTAKQDKTI

-1101 YAKILT
+1101 YSKILT

>member
-1 MNPII
+1 MSPII

-45 PFGFRKMGDI
+45 PFGFREMGDI
-55 KVGDLVIGANGKAER
+55 KVGDLVTGADGKAER

-97 QHLWLSKEAHKSSQR
+97 QHLWLSKEAHKSSR
-112 DTRGLGNWRVR
+112 NDTRELGNWRVR

-134 GKNMLIPMTKP
+134 GKNVLIPMTKP

-160 TFGVLLGDGCL
+160 TLGVLLGDGCL

-183 EIFENVSRDGYD
+183 EIFENISRDGYD
-195 IAPVKTQN
+195 IAPVKTKN
-203 NVKTYIFHNF
+203 HAKTYIFHNF

-230 GKYIPDGYKYAPP
+230 GKYIPKGYKYAPP

-253 MDTDGYADSRGHCEY
+253 MDTDGYADNRGHCEY

-274 LAKDVQELIWSI
+274 LAKDMQELIWSI

-291 VREKIP
+291 IREKIP
-297 TCTFPDGTKKTCDK
+297 TCTFPDGTKKACDK
-311 AYTVYIQ
+311 AYVVYIQ
-318 TGNNAQLFRLK
+318 TGDNAQLFRLN

-394 YMDVEGYKAVVFRQ
+394 YMDVEGYKAVVFRR

-441 HWTFGGKA
+441 HWTFGRKA

-454 YLARD
+454 YLSRD

-482 MSDGTYKKVADI
+482 MSDGTYKKVTDI

-511 VGAEEEKDCVKVTDE
+511 VGVEEEKDCVKVTDE

-533 STNHEFLTTAGWL
+533 STNHEFLTTSGWL
-546 SYDSVNKSIS
+546 SYDSANKSIS
-556 NYSNSVPFADKH
+556 NYSNPVSFAGKH
-568 SLFPGTAYK
+568 SLFADTVYK
-577 KNGGKSMGSKQI
+577 KNGGKSLDI
-589 QQFLLQVA
+589 
-597 DSHLSTLAQCEC
+597 
-609 HKSYEARHALTCE
+609 
-622 QILYRFFHRYA
+622 
-633 LLYELKFQLFEQS
+633 
-646 LAIHTYHQARKGE
+646 
-659 PSQSPLYH
+659 
-667 QSLLVNGEHKVLSNR
+667 
-682 GNEPEVSELLRRNV
+682 
-696 PPSVL
+696 
-701 YREILA
+701 
-707 FLRLHRRSCQSGKK
+707 
-721 GGAISCESPDAHF
+721 HF
-734 LSRPANFQGDCLIC
+734 LPRPANFQGDCLIC
-748 LDCDDEQFPYRA
+748 LDCDDAQFPFQA

-1011 KLVTSIR
+1011 KLLTSVR

-1066 DLIVSTARQDKTM
+1066 DLIVSTAKQDKTM

-1171 IVSNYSTWGGL
+1171 IVSNYSAWGGL

>member
-26 FGGSAGGGKA
+26 FGGSAGGGK
-36 APLSEPVLT
+36 
-45 PFGFRKMGDI
+45 
-55 KVGDLVIGANGKAER
+55 
-70 VIQIHP
+70 
-76 QGEMDVYRIKF
+76 
-87 IDGAETRCTA
+87 
-97 QHLWLSKEAHKSSQR
+97 
-112 DTRGLGNWRVR
+112 
-123 DTKTLIEMLKK
+123 
-134 GKNMLIPMTKP
+134 
-145 VTYTVGRYGGKIKPY
+145 
-160 TFGVLLGDGCL
+160 
-171 SGSSIT
+171 
-177 VTKNDD
+177 
-183 EIFENVSRDGYD
+183 
-195 IAPVKTQN
+195 
-203 NVKTYIFHNF
+203 
-213 KEERRYLSL
+213 
-222 HKLRCTAK
+222 
-230 GKYIPDGYKYAPP
+230 
-243 EYRLALIQGL
+243 
-253 MDTDGYADSRGHCEY
+253 
-268 CTISPR
+268 
-274 LAKDVQELIWSI
+274 
-286 GGKAT
+286 
-291 VREKIP
+291 
-297 TCTFPDGTKKTCDK
+297 
-311 AYTVYIQ
+311 
-318 TGNNAQLFRLK
+318 
-329 RKKNRCQGK
+329 
-338 KFNGGYSEMLRRII
+338 
-352 SIEPCGKEVCQ
+352 
-363 CITVDSPDGL
+363 
-373 YVTKDYIVTHNSFAL
+373 SFAL

-428 LLPNAVATMSPKA
+428 LLSNAVATMSPKA

-471 ALCCEVNTPVL
+471 
-482 MSDGTYKKVADI
+482 
-494 KVGDKVMTLK
+494 
-504 GVQTITH
+504 
-511 VGAEEEKDCVKVTDE
+511 
-526 HGNSQIQ
+526 
-533 STNHEFLTTAGWL
+533 F
-546 SYDSVNKSIS
+546 
-556 NYSNSVPFADKH
+556 
-568 SLFPGTAYK
+568 
-577 KNGGKSMGSKQI
+577 
-589 QQFLLQVA
+589 
-597 DSHLSTLAQCEC
+597 
-609 HKSYEARHALTCE
+609 
-622 QILYRFFHRYA
+622 
-633 LLYELKFQLFEQS
+633 
-646 LAIHTYHQARKGE
+646 
-659 PSQSPLYH
+659 
-667 QSLLVNGEHKVLSNR
+667 
-682 GNEPEVSELLRRNV
+682 
-696 PPSVL
+696 
-701 YREILA
+701 
-707 FLRLHRRSCQSGKK
+707 
-721 GGAISCESPDAHF
+721 
-734 LSRPANFQGDCLIC
+734 
-748 LDCDDEQFPYRA
+748 
-760 SISQDGVLRIDGV
+760 
-773 VEQIPKC
+773 
-780 SLSDG
+780 
-785 EGNIENG
+785 
-792 IYRKLLYQHPYSHD
+792 
-806 KFLSEGCYSLC
+806 
-817 SLVVTPIGKKT
+817 IG
-828 VRAFT
+828 
-833 VSSQNNFIT
+833 
-842 EMGIVNKN
+842 
-850 CFDELTHFS
+850 FDELTHFS

-883 CNPDADSWVAK
+883 CNPDAESWVAK

>member
-26 FGGSAGGGKA
+26 FGGSAGGGK
-36 APLSEPVLT
+36 
-45 PFGFRKMGDI
+45 
-55 KVGDLVIGANGKAER
+55 
-70 VIQIHP
+70 
-76 QGEMDVYRIKF
+76 
-87 IDGAETRCTA
+87 
-97 QHLWLSKEAHKSSQR
+97 
-112 DTRGLGNWRVR
+112 
-123 DTKTLIEMLKK
+123 
-134 GKNMLIPMTKP
+134 
-145 VTYTVGRYGGKIKPY
+145 
-160 TFGVLLGDGCL
+160 
-171 SGSSIT
+171 
-177 VTKNDD
+177 
-183 EIFENVSRDGYD
+183 
-195 IAPVKTQN
+195 
-203 NVKTYIFHNF
+203 
-213 KEERRYLSL
+213 
-222 HKLRCTAK
+222 
-230 GKYIPDGYKYAPP
+230 
-243 EYRLALIQGL
+243 
-253 MDTDGYADSRGHCEY
+253 
-268 CTISPR
+268 
-274 LAKDVQELIWSI
+274 
-286 GGKAT
+286 
-291 VREKIP
+291 
-297 TCTFPDGTKKTCDK
+297 
-311 AYTVYIQ
+311 
-318 TGNNAQLFRLK
+318 
-329 RKKNRCQGK
+329 
-338 KFNGGYSEMLRRII
+338 
-352 SIEPCGKEVCQ
+352 
-363 CITVDSPDGL
+363 
-373 YVTKDYIVTHNSFAL
+373 SFAL

-394 YMDVEGYKAVVFRQ
+394 YMDVEGYKAVVFRR

-441 HWTFGGKA
+441 HWTFGRKA

-454 YLARD
+454 YLSRD

-482 MSDGTYKKVADI
+482 MSDGTYKKVTDI

-511 VGAEEEKDCVKVTDE
+511 VGVEEEKDCVKVTDE

-533 STNHEFLTTAGWL
+533 STNHEFLTTSGWL
-546 SYDSVNKSIS
+546 SYDSANKSIS
-556 NYSNSVPFADKH
+556 NYSNPVSFAGKH
-568 SLFPGTAYK
+568 SLFADTVYK
-577 KNGGKSMGSKQI
+577 KNGGKSLDI
-589 QQFLLQVA
+589 
-597 DSHLSTLAQCEC
+597 
-609 HKSYEARHALTCE
+609 
-622 QILYRFFHRYA
+622 
-633 LLYELKFQLFEQS
+633 
-646 LAIHTYHQARKGE
+646 
-659 PSQSPLYH
+659 
-667 QSLLVNGEHKVLSNR
+667 
-682 GNEPEVSELLRRNV
+682 
-696 PPSVL
+696 
-701 YREILA
+701 
-707 FLRLHRRSCQSGKK
+707 
-721 GGAISCESPDAHF
+721 HF
-734 LSRPANFQGDCLIC
+734 LPRPANFQGDCLIC
-748 LDCDDEQFPYRA
+748 LDCDDAQFPFQA

-1011 KLVTSIR
+1011 KLLTSVR

>member
-1 MNPII
+1 MSPII

-36 APLSEPVLT
+36 APLDEPVLT

-55 KVGDLVIGANGKAER
+55 KVGDLVTGADGKAER

-97 QHLWLSKEAHKSSQR
+97 QHLWLSKEAHKSSR
-112 DTRGLGNWRVR
+112 SDTRELGNWRVR

-134 GKNMLIPMTKP
+134 GKNVLIPMTKP

-160 TFGVLLGDGCL
+160 TLGVLLGDGCL

-183 EIFENVSRDGYD
+183 EIFENISRDGYD
-195 IAPVKTQN
+195 IAPVKTKN
-203 NVKTYIFHNF
+203 HVKTYIFHNF

-230 GKYIPDGYKYAPP
+230 GKYIPKGYKYAPP

-253 MDTDGYADSRGHCEY
+253 MDTDGYADIRGHCEY

-274 LAKDVQELIWSI
+274 LAKDMQELIWSI

-291 VREKIP
+291 IQEKIP
-297 TCTFPDGTKKTCDK
+297 TCTFPDGTKKACDK
-311 AYTVYIQ
+311 AYVVYIQ
-318 TGNNAQLFRLK
+318 TGDNAQLFRLN

-471 ALCCEVNTPVL
+471 
-482 MSDGTYKKVADI
+482 
-494 KVGDKVMTLK
+494 
-504 GVQTITH
+504 
-511 VGAEEEKDCVKVTDE
+511 
-526 HGNSQIQ
+526 
-533 STNHEFLTTAGWL
+533 F
-546 SYDSVNKSIS
+546 
-556 NYSNSVPFADKH
+556 
-568 SLFPGTAYK
+568 
-577 KNGGKSMGSKQI
+577 
-589 QQFLLQVA
+589 
-597 DSHLSTLAQCEC
+597 
-609 HKSYEARHALTCE
+609 
-622 QILYRFFHRYA
+622 
-633 LLYELKFQLFEQS
+633 
-646 LAIHTYHQARKGE
+646 
-659 PSQSPLYH
+659 
-667 QSLLVNGEHKVLSNR
+667 
-682 GNEPEVSELLRRNV
+682 
-696 PPSVL
+696 
-701 YREILA
+701 
-707 FLRLHRRSCQSGKK
+707 
-721 GGAISCESPDAHF
+721 
-734 LSRPANFQGDCLIC
+734 
-748 LDCDDEQFPYRA
+748 
-760 SISQDGVLRIDGV
+760 
-773 VEQIPKC
+773 
-780 SLSDG
+780 
-785 EGNIENG
+785 
-792 IYRKLLYQHPYSHD
+792 
-806 KFLSEGCYSLC
+806 
-817 SLVVTPIGKKT
+817 IG
-828 VRAFT
+828 
-833 VSSQNNFIT
+833 
-842 EMGIVNKN
+842 
-850 CFDELTHFS
+850 FDELTHFS

-894 FIAWWIDPE
+894 FIAWWIDPD

-957 NKALLAADPS
+957 NKALLEADPS

-1000 NGIRIV
+1000 SGIRIV
-1006 KTIPD
+1006 NTIPD
-1011 KLVTSIR
+1011 KLVTTVR

-1048 QYIILDGIRVA
+1048 QYIILDGKRVA

-1066 DLIVSTARQDKTM
+1066 DLIVSTAKQDKTI

-1101 YAKILT
+1101 YSKILT

>member
-1 MNPII
+1 MSPII

-36 APLSEPVLT
+36 APLDEPVLT

-55 KVGDLVIGANGKAER
+55 KVGDLVTGADGKAER

-76 QGEMDVYRIKF
+76 QGEMDVYCIKF

-97 QHLWLSKEAHKSSQR
+97 QHLWLSKEAHKSSKS
-112 DTRGLGNWRVR
+112 DTRELGNWRVR

-134 GKNMLIPMTKP
+134 GKNILIPMTKP

-160 TFGVLLGDGCL
+160 TLGVLLGDGCL

-183 EIFENVSRDGYD
+183 EIFENISRDGYD
-195 IAPVKTQN
+195 IAPVKTKN
-203 NVKTYIFHNF
+203 HAKTYIFHNF

-230 GKYIPDGYKYAPP
+230 GKYIPKGYKYAPP

-253 MDTDGYADSRGHCEY
+253 MDTDGYADNRGHCEY

-274 LAKDVQELIWSI
+274 LAKDMQELIWSI

-291 VREKIP
+291 IREKIP
-297 TCTFPDGTKKTCDK
+297 TCTFPDGTKKACDK
-311 AYTVYIQ
+311 AYVVYIQ
-318 TGNNAQLFRLK
+318 TGDNAQLFRLK

-428 LLPNAVATMSPKA
+428 LLSNAVATMSPKA

-471 ALCCEVNTPVL
+471 
-482 MSDGTYKKVADI
+482 
-494 KVGDKVMTLK
+494 
-504 GVQTITH
+504 
-511 VGAEEEKDCVKVTDE
+511 
-526 HGNSQIQ
+526 
-533 STNHEFLTTAGWL
+533 F
-546 SYDSVNKSIS
+546 
-556 NYSNSVPFADKH
+556 
-568 SLFPGTAYK
+568 
-577 KNGGKSMGSKQI
+577 
-589 QQFLLQVA
+589 
-597 DSHLSTLAQCEC
+597 
-609 HKSYEARHALTCE
+609 
-622 QILYRFFHRYA
+622 
-633 LLYELKFQLFEQS
+633 
-646 LAIHTYHQARKGE
+646 
-659 PSQSPLYH
+659 
-667 QSLLVNGEHKVLSNR
+667 
-682 GNEPEVSELLRRNV
+682 
-696 PPSVL
+696 
-701 YREILA
+701 
-707 FLRLHRRSCQSGKK
+707 
-721 GGAISCESPDAHF
+721 
-734 LSRPANFQGDCLIC
+734 
-748 LDCDDEQFPYRA
+748 
-760 SISQDGVLRIDGV
+760 
-773 VEQIPKC
+773 
-780 SLSDG
+780 
-785 EGNIENG
+785 
-792 IYRKLLYQHPYSHD
+792 
-806 KFLSEGCYSLC
+806 
-817 SLVVTPIGKKT
+817 IG
-828 VRAFT
+828 
-833 VSSQNNFIT
+833 
-842 EMGIVNKN
+842 
-850 CFDELTHFS
+850 FDELTHFS

-894 FIAWWIDPE
+894 FIAWWIDPD

-957 NKALLAADPS
+957 NKALLEADPS

-1000 NGIRIV
+1000 SGIRIV
-1006 KTIPD
+1006 NTIPD
-1011 KLVTSIR
+1011 KLVTTVR

-1048 QYIILDGIRVA
+1048 QYIILDGKRVA

-1066 DLIVSTARQDKTM
+1066 DLIVSTAKQDKTI

-1101 YAKILT
+1101 YSKILT

>member
-1 MNPII
+1 MSPII

-45 PFGFRKMGDI
+45 PFGFREMGDI
-55 KVGDLVIGANGKAER
+55 KVGDLVTGADGKAER

-97 QHLWLSKEAHKSSQR
+97 QHLWLSKEAHKSSR
-112 DTRGLGNWRVR
+112 NDTRELGNWRVR

-134 GKNMLIPMTKP
+134 GKNVLIPMTKP

-160 TFGVLLGDGCL
+160 TLGVLLGDGCL

-183 EIFENVSRDGYD
+183 EIFENISRDGYD
-195 IAPVKTQN
+195 IAPVKTKN
-203 NVKTYIFHNF
+203 HVKTYIFHNF

-230 GKYIPDGYKYAPP
+230 GKYIPKGYKYAPP

-253 MDTDGYADSRGHCEY
+253 MDTDGYADNRGHCEY

-274 LAKDVQELIWSI
+274 LAKDMQELIWSI

-291 VREKIP
+291 IREKIP
-297 TCTFPDGTKKTCDK
+297 TCTFPDGTKKACDK
-311 AYTVYIQ
+311 AYVVYIQ
-318 TGNNAQLFRLK
+318 TGDNAQLFRLK

-338 KFNGGYSEMLRRII
+338 KFNGGYSEMLRRIV

-428 LLPNAVATMSPKA
+428 LLSNAVATMSPKA

-471 ALCCEVNTPVL
+471 
-482 MSDGTYKKVADI
+482 
-494 KVGDKVMTLK
+494 
-504 GVQTITH
+504 
-511 VGAEEEKDCVKVTDE
+511 
-526 HGNSQIQ
+526 
-533 STNHEFLTTAGWL
+533 F
-546 SYDSVNKSIS
+546 
-556 NYSNSVPFADKH
+556 
-568 SLFPGTAYK
+568 
-577 KNGGKSMGSKQI
+577 
-589 QQFLLQVA
+589 
-597 DSHLSTLAQCEC
+597 
-609 HKSYEARHALTCE
+609 
-622 QILYRFFHRYA
+622 
-633 LLYELKFQLFEQS
+633 
-646 LAIHTYHQARKGE
+646 
-659 PSQSPLYH
+659 
-667 QSLLVNGEHKVLSNR
+667 
-682 GNEPEVSELLRRNV
+682 
-696 PPSVL
+696 
-701 YREILA
+701 
-707 FLRLHRRSCQSGKK
+707 
-721 GGAISCESPDAHF
+721 
-734 LSRPANFQGDCLIC
+734 
-748 LDCDDEQFPYRA
+748 
-760 SISQDGVLRIDGV
+760 
-773 VEQIPKC
+773 
-780 SLSDG
+780 
-785 EGNIENG
+785 
-792 IYRKLLYQHPYSHD
+792 
-806 KFLSEGCYSLC
+806 
-817 SLVVTPIGKKT
+817 IG
-828 VRAFT
+828 
-833 VSSQNNFIT
+833 
-842 EMGIVNKN
+842 
-850 CFDELTHFS
+850 FDELTHFS

-894 FIAWWIDPE
+894 FIAWWIDPD

-957 NKALLAADPS
+957 NKALLEADPS

-1000 NGIRIV
+1000 SGIRIV
-1006 KTIPD
+1006 NTIPD
-1011 KLVTSIR
+1011 KLVTTVR

-1048 QYIILDGIRVA
+1048 QYIILDGKRVA

-1066 DLIVSTARQDKTM
+1066 DLIVSTAKQDKTI

-1101 YAKILT
+1101 YSKILT

>member
-1 MNPII
+1 MSPII

-55 KVGDLVIGANGKAER
+55 KVGDLVTGADGKAER

-97 QHLWLSKEAHKSSQR
+97 QHLWLSKEAHKSSKS
-112 DTRGLGNWRVR
+112 DTRELGNWRVR

-134 GKNMLIPMTKP
+134 GKNVLIPMTKP

-160 TFGVLLGDGCL
+160 TLGVLLGDGCL

-183 EIFENVSRDGYD
+183 EIFENISRDGYD
-195 IAPVKTQN
+195 IAPVKTKN
-203 NVKTYIFHNF
+203 HVKTYIFHNF

-230 GKYIPDGYKYAPP
+230 GKYIPKGYKYAPP

-253 MDTDGYADSRGHCEY
+253 MDTDGYADIRGHCEY

-274 LAKDVQELIWSI
+274 LAKDMQELIWSI

-291 VREKIP
+291 IQEKIP
-297 TCTFPDGTKKTCDK
+297 TCTFPDGTKKACDK
-311 AYTVYIQ
+311 AYVVYIQ
-318 TGNNAQLFRLK
+318 TGDNAQLFRLN

-363 CITVDSPDGL
+363 CITVDNPDGL

-394 YMDVEGYKAVVFRQ
+394 YMDVEGYKAVVFRR

-428 LLPNAVATMSPKA
+428 LLPNAVATLSPKA
-441 HWTFGGKA
+441 HWTFNKKA

-454 YLARD
+454 YLSRD

-511 VGAEEEKDCVKVTDE
+511 VGIEEEKDCVKVTDE
-526 HGNSQIQ
+526 YGNSQIQ

-546 SYDSVNKSIS
+546 SYDSVNKS
-556 NYSNSVPFADKH
+556 
-568 SLFPGTAYK
+568 
-577 KNGGKSMGSKQI
+577 M
-589 QQFLLQVA
+589 
-597 DSHLSTLAQCEC
+597 
-609 HKSYEARHALTCE
+609 
-622 QILYRFFHRYA
+622 
-633 LLYELKFQLFEQS
+633 
-646 LAIHTYHQARKGE
+646 
-659 PSQSPLYH
+659 
-667 QSLLVNGEHKVLSNR
+667 
-682 GNEPEVSELLRRNV
+682 
-696 PPSVL
+696 
-701 YREILA
+701 
-707 FLRLHRRSCQSGKK
+707 QSGKK
-721 GGAISCESPDAHF
+721 GGAISCKSPDVHF
-734 LSRPANFQGDCLIC
+734 LSQLANFQGDCLIC
-748 LDCDDEQFPYRA
+748 LDCDDEQFPYQA
-760 SISQDGVLRIDGV
+760 SISQDGVLQIDGV

-817 SLVVTPIGKKT
+817 SLVITPIGKKT

-894 FIAWWIDPE
+894 FIAWWIDPD

-957 NKALLAADPS
+957 NKALLEADPS

-1000 NGIRIV
+1000 SGIRIV
-1006 KTIPD
+1006 NTIPD
-1011 KLVTSIR
+1011 KLVTTVR

-1048 QYIILDGIRVA
+1048 QYIILDGKRVA

-1066 DLIVSTARQDKTM
+1066 DLIVSTAKQDKTI

-1101 YAKILT
+1101 YSKILT

>member
-1 MNPII
+1 MNNF
-6 LKPQEG
+6 
-12 PQERFLATSADICI
+12 RF
-26 FGGSAGGGKA
+26 K
-36 APLSEPVLT
+36 
-45 PFGFRKMGDI
+45 
-55 KVGDLVIGANGKAER
+55 
-70 VIQIHP
+70 Q
-76 QGEMDVYRIKF
+76 
-87 IDGAETRCTA
+87 
-97 QHLWLSKEAHKSSQR
+97 
-112 DTRGLGNWRVR
+112 
-123 DTKTLIEMLKK
+123 
-134 GKNMLIPMTKP
+134 
-145 VTYTVGRYGGKIKPY
+145 
-160 TFGVLLGDGCL
+160 
-171 SGSSIT
+171 
-177 VTKNDD
+177 
-183 EIFENVSRDGYD
+183 VS
-195 IAPVKTQN
+195 
-203 NVKTYIFHNF
+203 
-213 KEERRYLSL
+213 
-222 HKLRCTAK
+222 
-230 GKYIPDGYKYAPP
+230 
-243 EYRLALIQGL
+243 
-253 MDTDGYADSRGHCEY
+253 
-268 CTISPR
+268 
-274 LAKDVQELIWSI
+274 
-286 GGKAT
+286 
-291 VREKIP
+291 
-297 TCTFPDGTKKTCDK
+297 
-311 AYTVYIQ
+311 
-318 TGNNAQLFRLK
+318 
-329 RKKNRCQGK
+329 
-338 KFNGGYSEMLRRII
+338 
-352 SIEPCGKEVCQ
+352 
-363 CITVDSPDGL
+363 
-373 YVTKDYIVTHNSFAL
+373 
-388 LLEPLR
+388 
-394 YMDVEGYKAVVFRQ
+394 
-408 NYTQIMAAG
+408 
-417 GLWDESSKMYR
+417 
-428 LLPNAVATMSPKA
+428 
-441 HWTFGGKA
+441 
-449 VINFD
+449 
-454 YLARD
+454 
-459 DDVYKWQGSQIC
+459 
-471 ALCCEVNTPVL
+471 
-482 MSDGTYKKVADI
+482 
-494 KVGDKVMTLK
+494 
-504 GVQTITH
+504 
-511 VGAEEEKDCVKVTDE
+511 
-526 HGNSQIQ
+526 
-533 STNHEFLTTAGWL
+533 
-546 SYDSVNKSIS
+546 
-556 NYSNSVPFADKH
+556 
-568 SLFPGTAYK
+568 
-577 KNGGKSMGSKQI
+577 
-589 QQFLLQVA
+589 
-597 DSHLSTLAQCEC
+597 
-609 HKSYEARHALTCE
+609 
-622 QILYRFFHRYA
+622 
-633 LLYELKFQLFEQS
+633 
-646 LAIHTYHQARKGE
+646 
-659 PSQSPLYH
+659 
-667 QSLLVNGEHKVLSNR
+667 
-682 GNEPEVSELLRRNV
+682 
-696 PPSVL
+696 
-701 YREILA
+701 
-707 FLRLHRRSCQSGKK
+707 
-721 GGAISCESPDAHF
+721 
-734 LSRPANFQGDCLIC
+734 
-748 LDCDDEQFPYRA
+748 
-760 SISQDGVLRIDGV
+760 
-773 VEQIPKC
+773 PKC

-806 KFLSEGCYSLC
+806 KFLSEGRYSLC

-967 YLASLNALSL
+967 YLASLNPLSL

-1011 KLVTSIR
+1011 KLLTSVR

-1066 DLIVSTARQDKTM
+1066 DLIVSTAKQDKTM

>member
-1 MNPII
+1 MSPII

-36 APLSEPVLT
+36 APLNEPVLT

-55 KVGDLVIGANGKAER
+55 KVGDLVTGADGKAER

-97 QHLWLSKEAHKSSQR
+97 QHLWLSKEAHKSSKS
-112 DTRGLGNWRVR
+112 DTRELGNWRVR

-134 GKNMLIPMTKP
+134 GKNVLIPMTKP

-160 TFGVLLGDGCL
+160 TLGVLLGDGCL

-183 EIFENVSRDGYD
+183 EIFENISRDGYD
-195 IAPVKTQN
+195 IAPVKTKN
-203 NVKTYIFHNF
+203 HAKTYIFHDF

-230 GKYIPDGYKYAPP
+230 GKYIPKGYKYAPP

-253 MDTDGYADSRGHCEY
+253 MDTDGYADNRGHCEY

-274 LAKDVQELIWSI
+274 LAKDMQELIWSI

-291 VREKIP
+291 IREKIP
-297 TCTFPDGTKKTCDK
+297 TCTFPDGTRKICDK
-311 AYTVYIQ
+311 AYVVYIQ
-318 TGNNAQLFRLK
+318 TGDNAQLFRLK

-338 KFNGGYSEMLRRII
+338 KFNGGYSEMLRRIV

-394 YMDVEGYKAVVFRQ
+394 YMDVEGYKAVVFRR

-428 LLPNAVATMSPKA
+428 LLPNAVATLSPKA
-441 HWTFGGKA
+441 HWTFNKKA

-454 YLARD
+454 YLSRD

-511 VGAEEEKDCVKVTDE
+511 VGIEEEKDCVKVTDE

-546 SYDSVNKSIS
+546 SYDSVNKSIQ
-556 NYSNSVPFADKH
+556 SV
-568 SLFPGTAYK
+568 
-577 KNGGKSMGSKQI
+577 KN
-589 QQFLLQVA
+589 
-597 DSHLSTLAQCEC
+597 D
-609 HKSYEARHALTCE
+609 
-622 QILYRFFHRYA
+622 
-633 LLYELKFQLFEQS
+633 
-646 LAIHTYHQARKGE
+646 
-659 PSQSPLYH
+659 
-667 QSLLVNGEHKVLSNR
+667 
-682 GNEPEVSELLRRNV
+682 
-696 PPSVL
+696 
-701 YREILA
+701 
-707 FLRLHRRSCQSGKK
+707 
-721 GGAISCESPDAHF
+721 GAISCESPDV
-734 LSRPANFQGDCLIC
+734 QGDCLIC
-748 LDCDDEQFPYRA
+748 LDCDDEQFPYQA
-760 SISQDGVLRIDGV
+760 SISQDGVLQIDGV

-806 KFLSEGCYSLC
+806 KFLSEGCYSLR
-817 SLVVTPIGKKT
+817 SLVITPIGKKT

-894 FIAWWIDPE
+894 FIAWWIDPD

-957 NKALLAADPS
+957 NKALLEADPS

-1000 NGIRIV
+1000 SGIRIV
-1006 KTIPD
+1006 NTIPD
-1011 KLVTSIR
+1011 KLVTTVR

-1048 QYIILDGIRVA
+1048 QYIILDGKRVA

-1066 DLIVSTARQDKTM
+1066 DLIVSTAKQDKTI

-1101 YAKILT
+1101 YSKILT

>member
-1 MNPII
+1 MSPII

-55 KVGDLVIGANGKAER
+55 KVGDLVTGADGKAER

-97 QHLWLSKEAHKSSQR
+97 QHLWLSKEAHKSSKS
-112 DTRGLGNWRVR
+112 DTRELGNWRVR

-134 GKNMLIPMTKP
+134 GKNVLIPMTKP

-160 TFGVLLGDGCL
+160 TLGVLLGDGCL

-183 EIFENVSRDGYD
+183 EIFENISRDGYD
-195 IAPVKTQN
+195 IAPVNTKN
-203 NVKTYIFHNF
+203 HAKTYIFHNF

-230 GKYIPDGYKYAPP
+230 GKYIPKGYKYAPP
-243 EYRLALIQGL
+243 EYRLSLIQGL
-253 MDTDGYADSRGHCEY
+253 MDTDGYADNRGHCEY

-274 LAKDVQELIWSI
+274 LAKDMQELIWSI

-291 VREKIP
+291 IREKIP
-297 TCTFPDGTKKTCDK
+297 TCVFPDGTKKICDK
-311 AYTVYIQ
+311 AYVVYIQ
-318 TGNNAQLFRLK
+318 TGDNAQLFRLK

-338 KFNGGYSEMLRRII
+338 EFNGGYSEMLRRII

-471 ALCCEVNTPVL
+471 
-482 MSDGTYKKVADI
+482 
-494 KVGDKVMTLK
+494 
-504 GVQTITH
+504 
-511 VGAEEEKDCVKVTDE
+511 
-526 HGNSQIQ
+526 
-533 STNHEFLTTAGWL
+533 F
-546 SYDSVNKSIS
+546 
-556 NYSNSVPFADKH
+556 
-568 SLFPGTAYK
+568 
-577 KNGGKSMGSKQI
+577 
-589 QQFLLQVA
+589 
-597 DSHLSTLAQCEC
+597 
-609 HKSYEARHALTCE
+609 
-622 QILYRFFHRYA
+622 
-633 LLYELKFQLFEQS
+633 
-646 LAIHTYHQARKGE
+646 
-659 PSQSPLYH
+659 
-667 QSLLVNGEHKVLSNR
+667 
-682 GNEPEVSELLRRNV
+682 
-696 PPSVL
+696 
-701 YREILA
+701 
-707 FLRLHRRSCQSGKK
+707 
-721 GGAISCESPDAHF
+721 
-734 LSRPANFQGDCLIC
+734 
-748 LDCDDEQFPYRA
+748 
-760 SISQDGVLRIDGV
+760 
-773 VEQIPKC
+773 
-780 SLSDG
+780 
-785 EGNIENG
+785 
-792 IYRKLLYQHPYSHD
+792 
-806 KFLSEGCYSLC
+806 
-817 SLVVTPIGKKT
+817 IG
-828 VRAFT
+828 
-833 VSSQNNFIT
+833 
-842 EMGIVNKN
+842 
-850 CFDELTHFS
+850 FDELTHFS

-1011 KLVTSIR
+1011 KLVTSVR

-1048 QYIILDGIRVA
+1048 QYIILDGTRVA

-1066 DLIVSTARQDKTM
+1066 DLIVSTAKQDKTM

-1101 YAKILT
+1101 YAKILA

-1171 IVSNYSTWGGL
+1171 IVSNYSAWGGL

>member
-1 MNPII
+1 MSPII

-55 KVGDLVIGANGKAER
+55 KVGDLVTGADGKAER

-97 QHLWLSKEAHKSSQR
+97 QHLWLSKEAHKSSKS
-112 DTRGLGNWRVR
+112 DTRELGNWRVR

-134 GKNMLIPMTKP
+134 GKNVLVPMTKP

-160 TFGVLLGDGCL
+160 TLGVLLGDGCL

-183 EIFENVSRDGYD
+183 EIFENISRDGYD
-195 IAPVKTQN
+195 IAPVKTKN
-203 NVKTYIFHNF
+203 HAKTYIFHNF

-230 GKYIPDGYKYAPP
+230 GKYIPKGYKYAPP
-243 EYRLALIQGL
+243 EYRLALIQGM
-253 MDTDGYADSRGHCEY
+253 MDTDGYADNRGHCEY

-274 LAKDVQELIWSI
+274 LAKDMQELIWSI

-291 VREKIP
+291 IREKIP
-297 TCTFPDGTKKTCDK
+297 TCTFPDGTKKACDK
-311 AYTVYIQ
+311 AYVVYIQ
-318 TGNNAQLFRLK
+318 TGDNAQLFRLN

-338 KFNGGYSEMLRRII
+338 KFNGGYSEMLRRIV

-441 HWTFGGKA
+441 HWTFNKKA

-471 ALCCEVNTPVL
+471 
-482 MSDGTYKKVADI
+482 
-494 KVGDKVMTLK
+494 
-504 GVQTITH
+504 
-511 VGAEEEKDCVKVTDE
+511 
-526 HGNSQIQ
+526 
-533 STNHEFLTTAGWL
+533 F
-546 SYDSVNKSIS
+546 
-556 NYSNSVPFADKH
+556 
-568 SLFPGTAYK
+568 
-577 KNGGKSMGSKQI
+577 
-589 QQFLLQVA
+589 
-597 DSHLSTLAQCEC
+597 
-609 HKSYEARHALTCE
+609 
-622 QILYRFFHRYA
+622 
-633 LLYELKFQLFEQS
+633 
-646 LAIHTYHQARKGE
+646 
-659 PSQSPLYH
+659 
-667 QSLLVNGEHKVLSNR
+667 
-682 GNEPEVSELLRRNV
+682 
-696 PPSVL
+696 
-701 YREILA
+701 
-707 FLRLHRRSCQSGKK
+707 
-721 GGAISCESPDAHF
+721 
-734 LSRPANFQGDCLIC
+734 
-748 LDCDDEQFPYRA
+748 
-760 SISQDGVLRIDGV
+760 
-773 VEQIPKC
+773 
-780 SLSDG
+780 
-785 EGNIENG
+785 
-792 IYRKLLYQHPYSHD
+792 
-806 KFLSEGCYSLC
+806 
-817 SLVVTPIGKKT
+817 IG
-828 VRAFT
+828 
-833 VSSQNNFIT
+833 
-842 EMGIVNKN
+842 
-850 CFDELTHFS
+850 FDELTHFS

-883 CNPDADSWVAK
+883 CNPDAESWVAK

-957 NKALLAADPS
+957 NKALLEADPS

-1000 NGIRIV
+1000 SGIRIV
-1006 KTIPD
+1006 NTIPD
-1011 KLVTSIR
+1011 KLVTTVR

-1048 QYIILDGIRVA
+1048 QYIILDGKRVA
-1059 KNAANVR
+1059 KNAASVR
-1066 DLIVSTARQDKTM
+1066 DLIVSTAKQDKTI

-1101 YAKILT
+1101 YSKILT

>member
-26 FGGSAGGGKA
+26 FGGSAGGGK
-36 APLSEPVLT
+36 
-45 PFGFRKMGDI
+45 
-55 KVGDLVIGANGKAER
+55 
-70 VIQIHP
+70 
-76 QGEMDVYRIKF
+76 
-87 IDGAETRCTA
+87 
-97 QHLWLSKEAHKSSQR
+97 
-112 DTRGLGNWRVR
+112 
-123 DTKTLIEMLKK
+123 
-134 GKNMLIPMTKP
+134 
-145 VTYTVGRYGGKIKPY
+145 
-160 TFGVLLGDGCL
+160 
-171 SGSSIT
+171 
-177 VTKNDD
+177 
-183 EIFENVSRDGYD
+183 
-195 IAPVKTQN
+195 
-203 NVKTYIFHNF
+203 
-213 KEERRYLSL
+213 
-222 HKLRCTAK
+222 
-230 GKYIPDGYKYAPP
+230 
-243 EYRLALIQGL
+243 
-253 MDTDGYADSRGHCEY
+253 
-268 CTISPR
+268 
-274 LAKDVQELIWSI
+274 
-286 GGKAT
+286 
-291 VREKIP
+291 
-297 TCTFPDGTKKTCDK
+297 
-311 AYTVYIQ
+311 
-318 TGNNAQLFRLK
+318 
-329 RKKNRCQGK
+329 
-338 KFNGGYSEMLRRII
+338 
-352 SIEPCGKEVCQ
+352 
-363 CITVDSPDGL
+363 
-373 YVTKDYIVTHNSFAL
+373 SFAL

-394 YMDVEGYKAVVFRQ
+394 YMDVEGYKAVVFRR

-441 HWTFGGKA
+441 HWTFGRKA

-454 YLARD
+454 YLSRD

-482 MSDGTYKKVADI
+482 MSDGTYKKVTDI

-511 VGAEEEKDCVKVTDE
+511 VGVEEEKDCVKVTDE

-533 STNHEFLTTAGWL
+533 STNHEFLTTSGWL
-546 SYDSVNKSIS
+546 SYDSANKSIS
-556 NYSNSVPFADKH
+556 NYSNPVSFAGKH
-568 SLFPGTAYK
+568 SLFADTVYK
-577 KNGGKSMGSKQI
+577 KNGGKSLDI
-589 QQFLLQVA
+589 
-597 DSHLSTLAQCEC
+597 
-609 HKSYEARHALTCE
+609 
-622 QILYRFFHRYA
+622 
-633 LLYELKFQLFEQS
+633 
-646 LAIHTYHQARKGE
+646 
-659 PSQSPLYH
+659 
-667 QSLLVNGEHKVLSNR
+667 
-682 GNEPEVSELLRRNV
+682 
-696 PPSVL
+696 
-701 YREILA
+701 
-707 FLRLHRRSCQSGKK
+707 
-721 GGAISCESPDAHF
+721 HF
-734 LSRPANFQGDCLIC
+734 LPRPANFQGDCLIC
-748 LDCDDEQFPYRA
+748 LDCDDAQFPFQA

-1011 KLVTSIR
+1011 KLLTSVR

-1066 DLIVSTARQDKTM
+1066 DLIVSTAKQDKTM

-1171 IVSNYSTWGGL
+1171 IVSNYSAWGGL

>member
-26 FGGSAGGGKA
+26 FGGSAGGGK
-36 APLSEPVLT
+36 
-45 PFGFRKMGDI
+45 
-55 KVGDLVIGANGKAER
+55 
-70 VIQIHP
+70 
-76 QGEMDVYRIKF
+76 
-87 IDGAETRCTA
+87 
-97 QHLWLSKEAHKSSQR
+97 
-112 DTRGLGNWRVR
+112 
-123 DTKTLIEMLKK
+123 
-134 GKNMLIPMTKP
+134 
-145 VTYTVGRYGGKIKPY
+145 
-160 TFGVLLGDGCL
+160 
-171 SGSSIT
+171 
-177 VTKNDD
+177 
-183 EIFENVSRDGYD
+183 
-195 IAPVKTQN
+195 
-203 NVKTYIFHNF
+203 
-213 KEERRYLSL
+213 
-222 HKLRCTAK
+222 
-230 GKYIPDGYKYAPP
+230 
-243 EYRLALIQGL
+243 
-253 MDTDGYADSRGHCEY
+253 
-268 CTISPR
+268 
-274 LAKDVQELIWSI
+274 
-286 GGKAT
+286 
-291 VREKIP
+291 
-297 TCTFPDGTKKTCDK
+297 
-311 AYTVYIQ
+311 
-318 TGNNAQLFRLK
+318 
-329 RKKNRCQGK
+329 
-338 KFNGGYSEMLRRII
+338 
-352 SIEPCGKEVCQ
+352 
-363 CITVDSPDGL
+363 
-373 YVTKDYIVTHNSFAL
+373 SFAL

-482 MSDGTYKKVADI
+482 MSDGTYKKVTDI

-511 VGAEEEKDCVKVTDE
+511 VGVEEEKDCVKVTDE

-533 STNHEFLTTAGWL
+533 STNHEFLTTSGWL
-546 SYDSVNKSIS
+546 SYDSANKSIS
-556 NYSNSVPFADKH
+556 NYSNPVSFAGKH
-568 SLFPGTAYK
+568 SLFADTVYK
-577 KNGGKSMGSKQI
+577 KNGGKSLDI
-589 QQFLLQVA
+589 
-597 DSHLSTLAQCEC
+597 
-609 HKSYEARHALTCE
+609 
-622 QILYRFFHRYA
+622 
-633 LLYELKFQLFEQS
+633 
-646 LAIHTYHQARKGE
+646 
-659 PSQSPLYH
+659 
-667 QSLLVNGEHKVLSNR
+667 
-682 GNEPEVSELLRRNV
+682 
-696 PPSVL
+696 
-701 YREILA
+701 
-707 FLRLHRRSCQSGKK
+707 
-721 GGAISCESPDAHF
+721 HF
-734 LSRPANFQGDCLIC
+734 LPRPANFQGDCLIC
-748 LDCDDEQFPYRA
+748 LDCDDAQFPFQA

-1011 KLVTSIR
+1011 KLLTSVR

-1066 DLIVSTARQDKTM
+1066 DLIVSTAKQDKTM

-1171 IVSNYSTWGGL
+1171 IVSNYSAWGGL

>member
-1 MNPII
+1 MSPII

-36 APLSEPVLT
+36 APLNEPVLT

-55 KVGDLVIGANGKAER
+55 KVGDLVTGADGKAER

-76 QGEMDVYRIKF
+76 QGEMDIYRIKF

-97 QHLWLSKEAHKSSQR
+97 QHLWLSKEAHKSSR
-112 DTRGLGNWRVR
+112 NDTRELGNWRVR

-160 TFGVLLGDGCL
+160 TFGVLLGDGSL

-183 EIFENVSRDGYD
+183 EIFENISRDGYE
-195 IAPVKTQN
+195 IAPVNMKN
-203 NVKTYIFHNF
+203 HAKTYIFHNF

-230 GKYIPDGYKYAPP
+230 GKYIPKGYKYAPP

-253 MDTDGYADSRGHCEY
+253 MDTDGYADNRGHCEY

-291 VREKIP
+291 IREKIP
-297 TCTFPDGTKKTCDK
+297 TCVFPNGTRKTCDK
-311 AYTVYIQ
+311 AYIVYIQ

-329 RKKNRCQGK
+329 GKKDRCQGK
-338 KFNGGYSEMLRRII
+338 KFNGGCSEMLRRIV

-428 LLPNAVATMSPKA
+428 LLPNAVAAMSPKA
-441 HWTFGGKA
+441 HWTFNKKA

-471 ALCCEVNTPVL
+471 
-482 MSDGTYKKVADI
+482 
-494 KVGDKVMTLK
+494 
-504 GVQTITH
+504 
-511 VGAEEEKDCVKVTDE
+511 
-526 HGNSQIQ
+526 
-533 STNHEFLTTAGWL
+533 F
-546 SYDSVNKSIS
+546 
-556 NYSNSVPFADKH
+556 
-568 SLFPGTAYK
+568 
-577 KNGGKSMGSKQI
+577 
-589 QQFLLQVA
+589 
-597 DSHLSTLAQCEC
+597 
-609 HKSYEARHALTCE
+609 
-622 QILYRFFHRYA
+622 
-633 LLYELKFQLFEQS
+633 
-646 LAIHTYHQARKGE
+646 
-659 PSQSPLYH
+659 
-667 QSLLVNGEHKVLSNR
+667 
-682 GNEPEVSELLRRNV
+682 
-696 PPSVL
+696 
-701 YREILA
+701 
-707 FLRLHRRSCQSGKK
+707 
-721 GGAISCESPDAHF
+721 
-734 LSRPANFQGDCLIC
+734 
-748 LDCDDEQFPYRA
+748 
-760 SISQDGVLRIDGV
+760 
-773 VEQIPKC
+773 
-780 SLSDG
+780 
-785 EGNIENG
+785 
-792 IYRKLLYQHPYSHD
+792 
-806 KFLSEGCYSLC
+806 
-817 SLVVTPIGKKT
+817 IG
-828 VRAFT
+828 
-833 VSSQNNFIT
+833 
-842 EMGIVNKN
+842 
-850 CFDELTHFS
+850 FDELTHFS

-957 NKALLAADPS
+957 NKALLEADPS

-1000 NGIRIV
+1000 SGIRIV
-1006 KTIPD
+1006 NTIPD
-1011 KLVTSIR
+1011 KLVTTVR

-1048 QYIILDGIRVA
+1048 QYIILDGKRVA

-1066 DLIVSTARQDKTM
+1066 DLIVSTAKQDKTI

-1101 YAKILT
+1101 YSKILT

>member
-1 MNPII
+1 MSPII

-26 FGGSAGGGKA
+26 FGGSAGGGK
-36 APLSEPVLT
+36 
-45 PFGFRKMGDI
+45 
-55 KVGDLVIGANGKAER
+55 
-70 VIQIHP
+70 
-76 QGEMDVYRIKF
+76 
-87 IDGAETRCTA
+87 
-97 QHLWLSKEAHKSSQR
+97 
-112 DTRGLGNWRVR
+112 
-123 DTKTLIEMLKK
+123 
-134 GKNMLIPMTKP
+134 
-145 VTYTVGRYGGKIKPY
+145 
-160 TFGVLLGDGCL
+160 
-171 SGSSIT
+171 
-177 VTKNDD
+177 
-183 EIFENVSRDGYD
+183 
-195 IAPVKTQN
+195 
-203 NVKTYIFHNF
+203 
-213 KEERRYLSL
+213 
-222 HKLRCTAK
+222 
-230 GKYIPDGYKYAPP
+230 
-243 EYRLALIQGL
+243 
-253 MDTDGYADSRGHCEY
+253 
-268 CTISPR
+268 
-274 LAKDVQELIWSI
+274 
-286 GGKAT
+286 
-291 VREKIP
+291 
-297 TCTFPDGTKKTCDK
+297 
-311 AYTVYIQ
+311 
-318 TGNNAQLFRLK
+318 
-329 RKKNRCQGK
+329 
-338 KFNGGYSEMLRRII
+338 
-352 SIEPCGKEVCQ
+352 
-363 CITVDSPDGL
+363 
-373 YVTKDYIVTHNSFAL
+373 SFAL

-394 YMDVEGYKAVVFRQ
+394 YMDVEGYKAVVFRR

-441 HWTFGGKA
+441 HWTFNKKA

-511 VGAEEEKDCVKVTDE
+511 VGIEEEKDCVKVTDE
-526 HGNSQIQ
+526 HGKSQIQ

-546 SYDSVNKSIS
+546 SYDSVNKSI
-556 NYSNSVPFADKH
+556 
-568 SLFPGTAYK
+568 
-577 KNGGKSMGSKQI
+577 
-589 QQFLLQVA
+589 
-597 DSHLSTLAQCEC
+597 
-609 HKSYEARHALTCE
+609 
-622 QILYRFFHRYA
+622 
-633 LLYELKFQLFEQS
+633 
-646 LAIHTYHQARKGE
+646 
-659 PSQSPLYH
+659 
-667 QSLLVNGEHKVLSNR
+667 
-682 GNEPEVSELLRRNV
+682 
-696 PPSVL
+696 
-701 YREILA
+701 
-707 FLRLHRRSCQSGKK
+707 QSGKK
-721 GGAISCESPDAHF
+721 GGAISCESPDVHF
-734 LSRPANFQGDCLIC
+734 LSQLANFQGDCLIC
-748 LDCDDEQFPYRA
+748 LDCDDEQFPYQA
-760 SISQDGVLRIDGV
+760 SISQDGVLQIDGV

-894 FIAWWIDPE
+894 FIAWWINPD

-957 NKALLAADPS
+957 NKALLEADPS

-1000 NGIRIV
+1000 SGIRIV
-1006 KTIPD
+1006 NTIPD
-1011 KLVTSIR
+1011 KLVTTVR

-1048 QYIILDGIRVA
+1048 QYIILDGKRVA
-1059 KNAANVR
+1059 KNAASVR
-1066 DLIVSTARQDKTM
+1066 DLIVSTAKQDKTI

-1101 YAKILT
+1101 YSKILT

>member
-1 MNPII
+1 MSPII

-36 APLSEPVLT
+36 APLDEPVLT

-55 KVGDLVIGANGKAER
+55 KVGDLVTGADGKAER

-97 QHLWLSKEAHKSSQR
+97 QHLWLSKEAHKSSKS
-112 DTRGLGNWRVR
+112 DTRELGNWRVR

-134 GKNMLIPMTKP
+134 GKNVLIPMTKP

-160 TFGVLLGDGCL
+160 TLGVLLGDGCL

-183 EIFENVSRDGYD
+183 EIFENISRDGYD
-195 IAPVKTQN
+195 IAPVKTKN
-203 NVKTYIFHNF
+203 HAKTYIFHNF

-230 GKYIPDGYKYAPP
+230 GKYIPKGYKYAPP

-253 MDTDGYADSRGHCEY
+253 MDTDGYADNRGHCEY

-274 LAKDVQELIWSI
+274 LAKDMQELIWSI

-291 VREKIP
+291 IREKIP
-297 TCTFPDGTKKTCDK
+297 TCVFPDGTKKACDK
-311 AYTVYIQ
+311 AYVVYIQ
-318 TGNNAQLFRLK
+318 TGDNAQLFRLN

-394 YMDVEGYKAVVFRQ
+394 YMDVEGYKAVVFRR

-428 LLPNAVATMSPKA
+428 LLPNAVATLSPKA
-441 HWTFGGKA
+441 HWTFNKKA

-454 YLARD
+454 YLSRD

-482 MSDGTYKKVADI
+482 MGDGTYKKVADI

-511 VGAEEEKDCVKVTDE
+511 VGIEEEKDCVKVTDE

-546 SYDSVNKSIS
+546 SYDSVNKSI
-556 NYSNSVPFADKH
+556 
-568 SLFPGTAYK
+568 
-577 KNGGKSMGSKQI
+577 
-589 QQFLLQVA
+589 
-597 DSHLSTLAQCEC
+597 
-609 HKSYEARHALTCE
+609 
-622 QILYRFFHRYA
+622 
-633 LLYELKFQLFEQS
+633 
-646 LAIHTYHQARKGE
+646 
-659 PSQSPLYH
+659 
-667 QSLLVNGEHKVLSNR
+667 
-682 GNEPEVSELLRRNV
+682 
-696 PPSVL
+696 
-701 YREILA
+701 
-707 FLRLHRRSCQSGKK
+707 QSGKN
-721 GGAISCESPDAHF
+721 GGAISCESPDV
-734 LSRPANFQGDCLIC
+734 QGDCLIC
-748 LDCDDEQFPYRA
+748 LDYDDEQFPYQA
-760 SISQDGVLRIDGV
+760 SISQDGVLQIDGV

-785 EGNIENG
+785 EGNIGNG

-894 FIAWWIDPE
+894 FIAWWIDPD

-957 NKALLAADPS
+957 NKALLEADPS

-1000 NGIRIV
+1000 SGIRIV
-1006 KTIPD
+1006 NTIPD
-1011 KLVTSIR
+1011 KLVTTVR

-1048 QYIILDGIRVA
+1048 QYIILDGKRVA

-1066 DLIVSTARQDKTM
+1066 DLIVSTAKQDKTI

-1101 YAKILT
+1101 YSKILT

>member
-471 ALCCEVNTPVL
+471 
-482 MSDGTYKKVADI
+482 
-494 KVGDKVMTLK
+494 
-504 GVQTITH
+504 
-511 VGAEEEKDCVKVTDE
+511 
-526 HGNSQIQ
+526 
-533 STNHEFLTTAGWL
+533 F
-546 SYDSVNKSIS
+546 
-556 NYSNSVPFADKH
+556 
-568 SLFPGTAYK
+568 
-577 KNGGKSMGSKQI
+577 
-589 QQFLLQVA
+589 
-597 DSHLSTLAQCEC
+597 
-609 HKSYEARHALTCE
+609 
-622 QILYRFFHRYA
+622 
-633 LLYELKFQLFEQS
+633 
-646 LAIHTYHQARKGE
+646 
-659 PSQSPLYH
+659 
-667 QSLLVNGEHKVLSNR
+667 
-682 GNEPEVSELLRRNV
+682 
-696 PPSVL
+696 
-701 YREILA
+701 
-707 FLRLHRRSCQSGKK
+707 
-721 GGAISCESPDAHF
+721 
-734 LSRPANFQGDCLIC
+734 
-748 LDCDDEQFPYRA
+748 
-760 SISQDGVLRIDGV
+760 
-773 VEQIPKC
+773 
-780 SLSDG
+780 
-785 EGNIENG
+785 
-792 IYRKLLYQHPYSHD
+792 
-806 KFLSEGCYSLC
+806 
-817 SLVVTPIGKKT
+817 IG
-828 VRAFT
+828 
-833 VSSQNNFIT
+833 
-842 EMGIVNKN
+842 
-850 CFDELTHFS
+850 FDELTHFS

-1011 KLVTSIR
+1011 KLLTSVR

-1066 DLIVSTARQDKTM
+1066 DLIVSTAKQDKTM

>member
-1 MNPII
+1 MSPII

-36 APLSEPVLT
+36 APLNEPVLT

-55 KVGDLVIGANGKAER
+55 KVGDLVTGADGKAER

-76 QGEMDVYRIKF
+76 QGEMDIYRIKF

-97 QHLWLSKEAHKSSQR
+97 QHLWLSKEAHKSSR
-112 DTRGLGNWRVR
+112 SDTRELGNWRVR

-160 TFGVLLGDGCL
+160 TFGVLLGDGSL

-183 EIFENVSRDGYD
+183 EIFENIRRDGYE
-195 IAPVKTQN
+195 IAPVNMKN
-203 NVKTYIFHNF
+203 HAKTYIFHNF

-253 MDTDGYADSRGHCEY
+253 MDTDGYADNRGHCEY

-291 VREKIP
+291 IREKIP
-297 TCTFPDGTKKTCDK
+297 TCVFPNGSRKTCDK
-311 AYTVYIQ
+311 AYVVYIQ

-329 RKKNRCQGK
+329 RKKDRCQGK
-338 KFNGGYSEMLRRII
+338 KFNGGYSEMLRRIV

-441 HWTFGGKA
+441 HWTFNKKA

-471 ALCCEVNTPVL
+471 
-482 MSDGTYKKVADI
+482 
-494 KVGDKVMTLK
+494 
-504 GVQTITH
+504 
-511 VGAEEEKDCVKVTDE
+511 
-526 HGNSQIQ
+526 
-533 STNHEFLTTAGWL
+533 F
-546 SYDSVNKSIS
+546 
-556 NYSNSVPFADKH
+556 
-568 SLFPGTAYK
+568 
-577 KNGGKSMGSKQI
+577 
-589 QQFLLQVA
+589 
-597 DSHLSTLAQCEC
+597 
-609 HKSYEARHALTCE
+609 
-622 QILYRFFHRYA
+622 
-633 LLYELKFQLFEQS
+633 
-646 LAIHTYHQARKGE
+646 
-659 PSQSPLYH
+659 
-667 QSLLVNGEHKVLSNR
+667 
-682 GNEPEVSELLRRNV
+682 
-696 PPSVL
+696 
-701 YREILA
+701 
-707 FLRLHRRSCQSGKK
+707 
-721 GGAISCESPDAHF
+721 
-734 LSRPANFQGDCLIC
+734 
-748 LDCDDEQFPYRA
+748 
-760 SISQDGVLRIDGV
+760 
-773 VEQIPKC
+773 
-780 SLSDG
+780 
-785 EGNIENG
+785 
-792 IYRKLLYQHPYSHD
+792 
-806 KFLSEGCYSLC
+806 
-817 SLVVTPIGKKT
+817 IG
-828 VRAFT
+828 
-833 VSSQNNFIT
+833 
-842 EMGIVNKN
+842 
-850 CFDELTHFS
+850 FDELTHFS

-1011 KLVTSIR
+1011 KLLTSVR

-1066 DLIVSTARQDKTM
+1066 DLIVSTAKQDKTM

-1171 IVSNYSTWGGL
+1171 IVSNYSAWGGL

>member
-26 FGGSAGGGKA
+26 FGGSAGGGK
-36 APLSEPVLT
+36 
-45 PFGFRKMGDI
+45 
-55 KVGDLVIGANGKAER
+55 
-70 VIQIHP
+70 
-76 QGEMDVYRIKF
+76 
-87 IDGAETRCTA
+87 
-97 QHLWLSKEAHKSSQR
+97 
-112 DTRGLGNWRVR
+112 
-123 DTKTLIEMLKK
+123 
-134 GKNMLIPMTKP
+134 
-145 VTYTVGRYGGKIKPY
+145 
-160 TFGVLLGDGCL
+160 
-171 SGSSIT
+171 
-177 VTKNDD
+177 
-183 EIFENVSRDGYD
+183 
-195 IAPVKTQN
+195 
-203 NVKTYIFHNF
+203 
-213 KEERRYLSL
+213 
-222 HKLRCTAK
+222 
-230 GKYIPDGYKYAPP
+230 
-243 EYRLALIQGL
+243 
-253 MDTDGYADSRGHCEY
+253 
-268 CTISPR
+268 
-274 LAKDVQELIWSI
+274 
-286 GGKAT
+286 
-291 VREKIP
+291 
-297 TCTFPDGTKKTCDK
+297 
-311 AYTVYIQ
+311 
-318 TGNNAQLFRLK
+318 
-329 RKKNRCQGK
+329 
-338 KFNGGYSEMLRRII
+338 
-352 SIEPCGKEVCQ
+352 
-363 CITVDSPDGL
+363 
-373 YVTKDYIVTHNSFAL
+373 SFAL

-482 MSDGTYKKVADI
+482 MSDGTYKKVTDI

-511 VGAEEEKDCVKVTDE
+511 VGVEEEKDCVKVTDE

-533 STNHEFLTTAGWL
+533 STNHEFLTTSGWL
-546 SYDSVNKSIS
+546 SYDSANKSIL
-556 NYSNSVPFADKH
+556 NYSNPVSFAGKH
-568 SLFPGTAYK
+568 SLFADTVYK
-577 KNGGKSMGSKQI
+577 KNGEKLMGSKQI
-589 QQFLLQVA
+589 QQFLLKVA
-597 DSHLSTLAQCEC
+597 DSHLSTLARCEC
-609 HKSYEARHALTCE
+609 HKSCEALHALTCE
-622 QILYRFFHRYA
+622 QILYRFFHKYA
-633 LLYELKFQLFEQS
+633 LLYELKFQSLEQF
-646 LAIHTYHQARKGE
+646 LAVHTYRQGRKGGL
-659 PSQSPLYH
+659 SQSPLYH
-667 QSLLVNGEHKVLSNR
+667 QFSLANGEHKALLNQE
-682 GNEPEVSELLRRNV
+682 NEPEVFELLCRNV

-707 FLRLHRRSCQSGKK
+707 FLRLHRRSCRGGKK
-721 GGAISCESPDAHF
+721 DGAISYELPDAHS
-734 LSRPANFQGDCLIC
+734 LSRPVNFQGDCLIC
-748 LDCDDEQFPYRA
+748 LDCDDAQFPFQA

-792 IYRKLLYQHPYSHD
+792 IYRKLLYQHPYSHN

-817 SLVVTPIGKKT
+817 SLVITPIGKKT

-952 SSIHD
+952 SSIYD

-1011 KLVTSIR
+1011 KLLTSVR

-1066 DLIVSTARQDKTM
+1066 DLIVSTAKQDKTM

-1171 IVSNYSTWGGL
+1171 IVSNYSAWGGL

>member
-1 MNPII
+1 MSPII

-36 APLSEPVLT
+36 APLDEPVLT

-55 KVGDLVIGANGKAER
+55 KVGDLVTGADGKAER

-97 QHLWLSKEAHKSSQR
+97 QHLWLSKEAHKSSKS
-112 DTRGLGNWRVR
+112 DTRELGNWRVR

-134 GKNMLIPMTKP
+134 GKNVLIPMTKP

-160 TFGVLLGDGCL
+160 TLGVLLGDGCL

-183 EIFENVSRDGYD
+183 EIFENISRDGYD
-195 IAPVKTQN
+195 IAPVKTKN
-203 NVKTYIFHNF
+203 HAKTYIFHNF

-230 GKYIPDGYKYAPP
+230 GKYIPKGYKYAPP

-253 MDTDGYADSRGHCEY
+253 MDTDGYADNRGHCEY

-274 LAKDVQELIWSI
+274 LAKDMQELIWSI

-291 VREKIP
+291 IREKIP
-297 TCTFPDGTKKTCDK
+297 TCVFHDGTKKACDK
-311 AYTVYIQ
+311 AYVVYIQ
-318 TGNNAQLFRLK
+318 TGDNAQLFRLN

-394 YMDVEGYKAVVFRQ
+394 YMDVEGYKAVVFRR

-428 LLPNAVATMSPKA
+428 LLPNAVATLSPKA
-441 HWTFGGKA
+441 HWTFNKKA

-454 YLARD
+454 YLSRD

-482 MSDGTYKKVADI
+482 MGDGTYKKVADI
-494 KVGDKVMTLK
+494 EVGDKVMTLK

-511 VGAEEEKDCVKVTDE
+511 VGVEEEKDCVKVTDE

-546 SYDSVNKSIS
+546 SYDSVNKSIQ
-556 NYSNSVPFADKH
+556 SV
-568 SLFPGTAYK
+568 
-577 KNGGKSMGSKQI
+577 KN
-589 QQFLLQVA
+589 
-597 DSHLSTLAQCEC
+597 D
-609 HKSYEARHALTCE
+609 
-622 QILYRFFHRYA
+622 
-633 LLYELKFQLFEQS
+633 
-646 LAIHTYHQARKGE
+646 
-659 PSQSPLYH
+659 
-667 QSLLVNGEHKVLSNR
+667 
-682 GNEPEVSELLRRNV
+682 
-696 PPSVL
+696 
-701 YREILA
+701 
-707 FLRLHRRSCQSGKK
+707 
-721 GGAISCESPDAHF
+721 GAISCESHDV
-734 LSRPANFQGDCLIC
+734 QGDCLIC
-748 LDCDDEQFPYRA
+748 LDCDDEQFPYQA
-760 SISQDGVLRIDGV
+760 SISQDGVLQIDGV

-785 EGNIENG
+785 EGNIGNG

-894 FIAWWIDPE
+894 FIAWWIDPD

-924 VIWGDTAE
+924 VIWGNTAE

-939 VDISLCKSVTFIA
+939 ADISLCKSVTFIA

-957 NKALLAADPS
+957 NKALLEADPS

-1000 NGIRIV
+1000 SGIRIV
-1006 KTIPD
+1006 NTIPD
-1011 KLVTSIR
+1011 KLVTTVR

-1048 QYIILDGIRVA
+1048 QYIILDGKRVA

-1066 DLIVSTARQDKTM
+1066 DLIVSTAKQDKTI

-1101 YAKILT
+1101 YSKILT

>member
-26 FGGSAGGGKA
+26 FGGSAGGGK
-36 APLSEPVLT
+36 
-45 PFGFRKMGDI
+45 
-55 KVGDLVIGANGKAER
+55 
-70 VIQIHP
+70 
-76 QGEMDVYRIKF
+76 
-87 IDGAETRCTA
+87 
-97 QHLWLSKEAHKSSQR
+97 
-112 DTRGLGNWRVR
+112 
-123 DTKTLIEMLKK
+123 
-134 GKNMLIPMTKP
+134 
-145 VTYTVGRYGGKIKPY
+145 
-160 TFGVLLGDGCL
+160 
-171 SGSSIT
+171 
-177 VTKNDD
+177 
-183 EIFENVSRDGYD
+183 
-195 IAPVKTQN
+195 
-203 NVKTYIFHNF
+203 
-213 KEERRYLSL
+213 
-222 HKLRCTAK
+222 
-230 GKYIPDGYKYAPP
+230 
-243 EYRLALIQGL
+243 
-253 MDTDGYADSRGHCEY
+253 
-268 CTISPR
+268 
-274 LAKDVQELIWSI
+274 
-286 GGKAT
+286 
-291 VREKIP
+291 
-297 TCTFPDGTKKTCDK
+297 
-311 AYTVYIQ
+311 
-318 TGNNAQLFRLK
+318 
-329 RKKNRCQGK
+329 
-338 KFNGGYSEMLRRII
+338 
-352 SIEPCGKEVCQ
+352 
-363 CITVDSPDGL
+363 
-373 YVTKDYIVTHNSFAL
+373 SFAL

-394 YMDVEGYKAVVFRQ
+394 YMDVEGYKAVVFRR

-428 LLPNAVATMSPKA
+428 LLSNAVATMSPKA
-441 HWTFGGKA
+441 HWTFGRKA

-454 YLARD
+454 YLSRD

-482 MSDGTYKKVADI
+482 MSDGTYKKVTDI

-511 VGAEEEKDCVKVTDE
+511 VGVEEEKDCVKVTDE

-533 STNHEFLTTAGWL
+533 STNHEFLTTSGWL
-546 SYDSVNKSIS
+546 SYDSANKSIS
-556 NYSNSVPFADKH
+556 NYSNPVSFAGKH
-568 SLFPGTAYK
+568 SLFADTVYK
-577 KNGGKSMGSKQI
+577 KNGGKSLDI
-589 QQFLLQVA
+589 
-597 DSHLSTLAQCEC
+597 
-609 HKSYEARHALTCE
+609 
-622 QILYRFFHRYA
+622 
-633 LLYELKFQLFEQS
+633 
-646 LAIHTYHQARKGE
+646 
-659 PSQSPLYH
+659 
-667 QSLLVNGEHKVLSNR
+667 
-682 GNEPEVSELLRRNV
+682 
-696 PPSVL
+696 
-701 YREILA
+701 
-707 FLRLHRRSCQSGKK
+707 
-721 GGAISCESPDAHF
+721 HF
-734 LSRPANFQGDCLIC
+734 LPRPANFQGDCLIC
-748 LDCDDEQFPYRA
+748 LDCDDAQFPFQA

-842 EMGIVNKN
+842 GMGIVNKN

-1011 KLVTSIR
+1011 KLLTSVR

-1066 DLIVSTARQDKTM
+1066 DLIVSTAKQDKTM

>member
-36 APLSEPVLT
+36 APLDEPVLT

-55 KVGDLVIGANGKAER
+55 KVGDLVTGADGKAER

-160 TFGVLLGDGCL
+160 TLGVLLGDGCL

-183 EIFENVSRDGYD
+183 EIFENISRDGYD
-195 IAPVKTQN
+195 IAPVNTKN
-203 NVKTYIFHNF
+203 HAKTYIFHNF

-230 GKYIPDGYKYAPP
+230 GKYIPKGYKYAPP

-274 LAKDVQELIWSI
+274 LAKDMQELIWSI

-291 VREKIP
+291 IREKIP
-297 TCTFPDGTKKTCDK
+297 TCTFPDGTKKACDK
-311 AYTVYIQ
+311 AYVVYIQ
-318 TGNNAQLFRLK
+318 TGDNAQLFRLK
-329 RKKNRCQGK
+329 RKKKRCQGK
-338 KFNGGYSEMLRRII
+338 KFNGGYSKMLRRII

-471 ALCCEVNTPVL
+471 
-482 MSDGTYKKVADI
+482 
-494 KVGDKVMTLK
+494 
-504 GVQTITH
+504 
-511 VGAEEEKDCVKVTDE
+511 
-526 HGNSQIQ
+526 
-533 STNHEFLTTAGWL
+533 F
-546 SYDSVNKSIS
+546 
-556 NYSNSVPFADKH
+556 
-568 SLFPGTAYK
+568 
-577 KNGGKSMGSKQI
+577 
-589 QQFLLQVA
+589 
-597 DSHLSTLAQCEC
+597 
-609 HKSYEARHALTCE
+609 
-622 QILYRFFHRYA
+622 
-633 LLYELKFQLFEQS
+633 
-646 LAIHTYHQARKGE
+646 
-659 PSQSPLYH
+659 
-667 QSLLVNGEHKVLSNR
+667 
-682 GNEPEVSELLRRNV
+682 
-696 PPSVL
+696 
-701 YREILA
+701 
-707 FLRLHRRSCQSGKK
+707 
-721 GGAISCESPDAHF
+721 
-734 LSRPANFQGDCLIC
+734 
-748 LDCDDEQFPYRA
+748 
-760 SISQDGVLRIDGV
+760 
-773 VEQIPKC
+773 
-780 SLSDG
+780 
-785 EGNIENG
+785 
-792 IYRKLLYQHPYSHD
+792 
-806 KFLSEGCYSLC
+806 
-817 SLVVTPIGKKT
+817 IG
-828 VRAFT
+828 
-833 VSSQNNFIT
+833 
-842 EMGIVNKN
+842 
-850 CFDELTHFS
+850 FDELTHFS

-883 CNPDADSWVAK
+883 CNPDAESWVAK

-1011 KLVTSIR
+1011 KLLTSVR

-1066 DLIVSTARQDKTM
+1066 DLIVSTAKQDKTM

>member
-55 KVGDLVIGANGKAER
+55 KVGDLVTGADGKAER

-97 QHLWLSKEAHKSSQR
+97 QHLWLSKEAHKSSQK

-253 MDTDGYADSRGHCEY
+253 MDTDGYADGRGHCEY

-274 LAKDVQELIWSI
+274 LAKDMQELIWSI

-291 VREKIP
+291 IREKIP
-297 TCTFPDGTKKTCDK
+297 TCVFPDGTKKICDK

-318 TGNNAQLFRLK
+318 TGDNAQLFRLK

-338 KFNGGYSEMLRRII
+338 KFNGGHSEMLRRII

-373 YVTKDYIVTHNSFAL
+373 YITKDYIVTHNSFAL

-471 ALCCEVNTPVL
+471 
-482 MSDGTYKKVADI
+482 
-494 KVGDKVMTLK
+494 
-504 GVQTITH
+504 
-511 VGAEEEKDCVKVTDE
+511 
-526 HGNSQIQ
+526 
-533 STNHEFLTTAGWL
+533 F
-546 SYDSVNKSIS
+546 
-556 NYSNSVPFADKH
+556 
-568 SLFPGTAYK
+568 
-577 KNGGKSMGSKQI
+577 
-589 QQFLLQVA
+589 
-597 DSHLSTLAQCEC
+597 
-609 HKSYEARHALTCE
+609 
-622 QILYRFFHRYA
+622 
-633 LLYELKFQLFEQS
+633 
-646 LAIHTYHQARKGE
+646 
-659 PSQSPLYH
+659 
-667 QSLLVNGEHKVLSNR
+667 
-682 GNEPEVSELLRRNV
+682 
-696 PPSVL
+696 
-701 YREILA
+701 
-707 FLRLHRRSCQSGKK
+707 
-721 GGAISCESPDAHF
+721 
-734 LSRPANFQGDCLIC
+734 
-748 LDCDDEQFPYRA
+748 
-760 SISQDGVLRIDGV
+760 
-773 VEQIPKC
+773 
-780 SLSDG
+780 
-785 EGNIENG
+785 
-792 IYRKLLYQHPYSHD
+792 
-806 KFLSEGCYSLC
+806 
-817 SLVVTPIGKKT
+817 IG
-828 VRAFT
+828 
-833 VSSQNNFIT
+833 
-842 EMGIVNKN
+842 
-850 CFDELTHFS
+850 FDELTHFS

-883 CNPDADSWVAK
+883 CNPDAESWVAK

-903 TGYPIKERSG
+903 TGYPIKKRSG

-1011 KLVTSIR
+1011 KLLTSVR

>member
-1 MNPII
+1 MSPII

-55 KVGDLVIGANGKAER
+55 KVGDLVTGADGKAER

-76 QGEMDVYRIKF
+76 QGEMNVYRIKF

-97 QHLWLSKEAHKSSQR
+97 QHLWLSKEAHKSSKS
-112 DTRGLGNWRVR
+112 DTRELGNWRVR

-134 GKNMLIPMTKP
+134 GKNVLIPMTKP

-160 TFGVLLGDGCL
+160 TLGVLLGDGCL

-183 EIFENVSRDGYD
+183 EIFENISRDGYD
-195 IAPVKTQN
+195 IAPVKTKN
-203 NVKTYIFHNF
+203 HVKTYIFHNF

-230 GKYIPDGYKYAPP
+230 GKYIPKGYKYAPP

-253 MDTDGYADSRGHCEY
+253 MDTDGYADNRGHCEY

-274 LAKDVQELIWSI
+274 LAKDMQELIWSI

-291 VREKIP
+291 IREKIP
-297 TCTFPDGTKKTCDK
+297 TCVFPDGTRKICDK
-311 AYTVYIQ
+311 AYVVYIQ
-318 TGNNAQLFRLK
+318 TGDNAQLFRLK

-428 LLPNAVATMSPKA
+428 LLSNAVATMSPKA

-471 ALCCEVNTPVL
+471 
-482 MSDGTYKKVADI
+482 
-494 KVGDKVMTLK
+494 
-504 GVQTITH
+504 
-511 VGAEEEKDCVKVTDE
+511 
-526 HGNSQIQ
+526 
-533 STNHEFLTTAGWL
+533 F
-546 SYDSVNKSIS
+546 
-556 NYSNSVPFADKH
+556 
-568 SLFPGTAYK
+568 
-577 KNGGKSMGSKQI
+577 
-589 QQFLLQVA
+589 
-597 DSHLSTLAQCEC
+597 
-609 HKSYEARHALTCE
+609 
-622 QILYRFFHRYA
+622 
-633 LLYELKFQLFEQS
+633 
-646 LAIHTYHQARKGE
+646 
-659 PSQSPLYH
+659 
-667 QSLLVNGEHKVLSNR
+667 
-682 GNEPEVSELLRRNV
+682 
-696 PPSVL
+696 
-701 YREILA
+701 
-707 FLRLHRRSCQSGKK
+707 
-721 GGAISCESPDAHF
+721 
-734 LSRPANFQGDCLIC
+734 
-748 LDCDDEQFPYRA
+748 
-760 SISQDGVLRIDGV
+760 
-773 VEQIPKC
+773 
-780 SLSDG
+780 
-785 EGNIENG
+785 
-792 IYRKLLYQHPYSHD
+792 
-806 KFLSEGCYSLC
+806 
-817 SLVVTPIGKKT
+817 IG
-828 VRAFT
+828 
-833 VSSQNNFIT
+833 
-842 EMGIVNKN
+842 
-850 CFDELTHFS
+850 FDELTHFS

-894 FIAWWIDPE
+894 FIAWWIDPD

-1000 NGIRIV
+1000 SGIRIV
-1006 KTIPD
+1006 NTIPD
-1011 KLVTSIR
+1011 KLVTTVR

-1066 DLIVSTARQDKTM
+1066 DLIVSTAKQDKTM

-1171 IVSNYSTWGGL
+1171 IVSNYSAWGGL

>member
-26 FGGSAGGGKA
+26 FGGSAGGGK
-36 APLSEPVLT
+36 
-45 PFGFRKMGDI
+45 
-55 KVGDLVIGANGKAER
+55 
-70 VIQIHP
+70 
-76 QGEMDVYRIKF
+76 
-87 IDGAETRCTA
+87 
-97 QHLWLSKEAHKSSQR
+97 
-112 DTRGLGNWRVR
+112 
-123 DTKTLIEMLKK
+123 
-134 GKNMLIPMTKP
+134 
-145 VTYTVGRYGGKIKPY
+145 
-160 TFGVLLGDGCL
+160 
-171 SGSSIT
+171 
-177 VTKNDD
+177 
-183 EIFENVSRDGYD
+183 
-195 IAPVKTQN
+195 
-203 NVKTYIFHNF
+203 
-213 KEERRYLSL
+213 
-222 HKLRCTAK
+222 
-230 GKYIPDGYKYAPP
+230 
-243 EYRLALIQGL
+243 
-253 MDTDGYADSRGHCEY
+253 
-268 CTISPR
+268 
-274 LAKDVQELIWSI
+274 
-286 GGKAT
+286 
-291 VREKIP
+291 
-297 TCTFPDGTKKTCDK
+297 
-311 AYTVYIQ
+311 
-318 TGNNAQLFRLK
+318 
-329 RKKNRCQGK
+329 
-338 KFNGGYSEMLRRII
+338 
-352 SIEPCGKEVCQ
+352 
-363 CITVDSPDGL
+363 
-373 YVTKDYIVTHNSFAL
+373 SFAL

-394 YMDVEGYKAVVFRQ
+394 YMDVEGYKAVVFRR

-441 HWTFGGKA
+441 HWTFGRKA

-454 YLARD
+454 YLSRD

-482 MSDGTYKKVADI
+482 MSDGTYKKVTDI

-511 VGAEEEKDCVKVTDE
+511 VGVEEEKDCVKVTDE

-533 STNHEFLTTAGWL
+533 STNHEFLTTSGWL
-546 SYDSVNKSIS
+546 SYDSANKSIS
-556 NYSNSVPFADKH
+556 NYSNPVSFAGKH
-568 SLFPGTAYK
+568 SLFADTVYK
-577 KNGGKSMGSKQI
+577 KNGGKSLDI
-589 QQFLLQVA
+589 
-597 DSHLSTLAQCEC
+597 
-609 HKSYEARHALTCE
+609 
-622 QILYRFFHRYA
+622 
-633 LLYELKFQLFEQS
+633 
-646 LAIHTYHQARKGE
+646 
-659 PSQSPLYH
+659 
-667 QSLLVNGEHKVLSNR
+667 
-682 GNEPEVSELLRRNV
+682 
-696 PPSVL
+696 
-701 YREILA
+701 
-707 FLRLHRRSCQSGKK
+707 
-721 GGAISCESPDAHF
+721 HF
-734 LSRPANFQGDCLIC
+734 LPRPANFQGDCLIC
-748 LDCDDEQFPYRA
+748 LDCDDAQFPFQA

-1011 KLVTSIR
+1011 KLLTSVR
-1018 AWDLA
+1018 TWDLA

-1066 DLIVSTARQDKTM
+1066 DLIVSTAKQDKTM

-1171 IVSNYSTWGGL
+1171 IVSNYSAWGGL

>member
-55 KVGDLVIGANGKAER
+55 KVGDLVTGADGKAER

-97 QHLWLSKEAHKSSQR
+97 QHLWLSKEAHKSSR
-112 DTRGLGNWRVR
+112 SDTRGLGNWRVR

-134 GKNMLIPMTKP
+134 GKNVLIPMTKP

-183 EIFENVSRDGYD
+183 EIFENISRDGYD
-195 IAPVKTQN
+195 IAPVNTKN
-203 NVKTYIFHNF
+203 HAKTYIFHNF

-230 GKYIPDGYKYAPP
+230 GKYIPKGYKYAPP

-291 VREKIP
+291 IREKIP
-297 TCTFPDGTKKTCDK
+297 TCVFPDGTKKICDK
-311 AYTVYIQ
+311 AYIVYIQ
-318 TGNNAQLFRLK
+318 TGDNSQLFRLK

-338 KFNGGYSEMLRRII
+338 KFNGGCSEMLRRIV

-394 YMDVEGYKAVVFRQ
+394 YMDVEGYKAVVFRR

-441 HWTFGGKA
+441 HWTFNKKA
-449 VINFD
+449 VVNFD
-454 YLARD
+454 YLSRD

-511 VGAEEEKDCVKVTDE
+511 VGIEEEKDCVKVTDE

-546 SYDSVNKSIS
+546 SYDSVNKSI
-556 NYSNSVPFADKH
+556 
-568 SLFPGTAYK
+568 
-577 KNGGKSMGSKQI
+577 
-589 QQFLLQVA
+589 
-597 DSHLSTLAQCEC
+597 
-609 HKSYEARHALTCE
+609 
-622 QILYRFFHRYA
+622 
-633 LLYELKFQLFEQS
+633 
-646 LAIHTYHQARKGE
+646 
-659 PSQSPLYH
+659 
-667 QSLLVNGEHKVLSNR
+667 
-682 GNEPEVSELLRRNV
+682 
-696 PPSVL
+696 
-701 YREILA
+701 
-707 FLRLHRRSCQSGKK
+707 QSGKK
-721 GGAISCESPDAHF
+721 GGAISCESPDVHF
-734 LSRPANFQGDCLIC
+734 LSQLANFQGDCLIC
-748 LDCDDEQFPYRA
+748 LDCDDEQFPYQA
-760 SISQDGVLRIDGV
+760 SISQDGVLQIDGV

-894 FIAWWIDPE
+894 FIAWWIDPD

-957 NKALLAADPS
+957 NKALLEADPS

-1000 NGIRIV
+1000 SGIRIV
-1006 KTIPD
+1006 NTIPD
-1011 KLVTSIR
+1011 KLVTTVR

-1048 QYIILDGIRVA
+1048 QYIILDGKRVA

-1066 DLIVSTARQDKTM
+1066 DLIVSTAKQDKTI

-1101 YAKILT
+1101 YSKILT

-1171 IVSNYSTWGGL
+1171 IVSNYSAWGGL